1 MAQLLVPTGP
11 DSFRP
16 FVPESLAAIERHI
29 AEELARRPRVERRG
43 ADGAGGDEDDEP
55 RPNGDLE
62 AGKSLPFIYGDVPP
76 RLVSTPLEDLDSFY
90 CNQKTFIVLNRG
102 KALFR
107 FNATPALYIL
117 SPFNPL
123 RRISIRVL
131 VHSMFSVL
139 IMFTILTNCA
149 FMTLSNPPDW
159 AKNVEYTFTGIYT
172 FESLI
177 KILARGFCVGKF
189 TFLRDPWNWLDFSVI
204 LMAYV
209 TEFVDLGNVSAL
221 RTFRV
226 LRALKTISVIP
237 GLKTIVGALI
247 QSVKK
252 LSDVMIL
259 TVFCLS
265 VFALIG
271 LQLFMGNLRQKC
283 VRFPLA
289 LNDSLALN
297 GTFNWTEYMNNDSNY
312 YSLPNRRDPL
322 LCGNGTGAGLC
333 PEGYI
338 CLKVGRNPDYG
349 YTSFDSFSWAFLSL
363 FRLMTQDY
371 WENLYQQ
378 TLRAAGKPY
387 MIFFVLVIFLGSFYL
402 VNLIL
407 AVVAMA
413 YDEQNQA
420 TIEEN
425 QQKEEEFQAMLEQ
438 LKRQQEEAQVAA
450 AAAAAGPEEE
460 SGEYSERGEGGGGG
474 GGGGGG
480 RGGAAVT
487 SESSSLASKLS
498 SKSAKE
504 RRNRRKKR
512 RQREEEEERGRR
524 GTVHKSE
531 SEDSIKRS
539 SFRFSIDANRLTYE
553 KRCSSPNQSLL
564 SIRGSL
570 FSPRRNSRASLFSF
584 RGRARDAGSENDFA
598 DDEHSTLEEGP
609 CGDDSRRGSLFVPRR
624 AERRYSTASQGSVC
638 SGTVPRDRRLPANG
652 KMHCA
657 VDCNGVVSLVAGAAG
672 GLPLPPPTP
681 PTGRLLLP
689 HEVMTPPP
697 SPPPPLPRGTMT
709 MDTELKKRCSSFR
722 KASMDFLEEP
732 GARQRALSI
741 ASILTNTMEELE
753 ESRQKC
759 PPCWY
764 KFANSYLIWD
774 CHPTWLRFKEVMN
787 MVVMDPFVD
796 LAITICI
803 VLNTLFMAMEH
814 YPMTIEFNN
823 VLSVGNLVFTVIF
836 TAEMCFKIIA
846 LDPYYYFQQGWN
858 IFDSIIVSLS
868 LMELG
873 LANVEGLSVL
883 RSFRLLRVFKLA
895 KSWPTLNMLIKII
908 GNSVGAL
915 GNLTLVLAII
925 VFIFAVVGMQ
935 LFGKSYKEC
944 VCKIHVDCKLPRWHM
959 HDFFHSFLIVFR
971 VLCGEWIETMWDCME
986 VDGQSVCLIVFMMVM
1001 VIGNLVVLN
1010 LFLALLLSSFSADNL
1025 AATDED
1031 SEMNNLQIAVGRIQ
1045 RGIAFFK
1052 AAMRKFLRR
1061 ICFDGVA
1068 GRGKDQ
1074 AMPLE
1079 SKTVEEL
1086 QSNGKGNC
1094 ISSNHTAVEVITK
1107 EPSPAGEYL
1116 KEGNGRPGWGGVL
1129 GVGVGDGGDNSPMEK
1144 YPVED
1149 CDYLSFIHNPV
1160 LTVTVPIAV
1169 GESDF
1174 ENPNT
1179 EEFSS
1184 DSSDVEG
1191 STEKIDIEP
1200 RPPSSSEGSTVDIRP
1215 PGEGC
1220 ESEEMEPEE
1229 SMDPAACFTDG
1240 CVRRFQCCQV
1250 SVEEGWWKSWWTL
1263 RKTCFIIVE
1272 HNWFESFIIFMILLS
1287 SGALAFEDIYIE
1299 QRRTVKTMLEY
1310 ADKVFTYVFILEM
1323 LLKWVAYGFVKYFT
1337 NAWCWLDFLIV
1348 DVSIV
1353 SLVANALG
1361 YSELSAIKS
1370 LRTLRALRPLR
1381 ALSRFEG
1388 MRVVVN
1394 ALLGAIPSIMNVLL
1408 VCLIF
1413 WLIFS
1418 IMGVNLF
1425 AGKYYYCVNTTNDEV
1440 FPIDVVNNRSE
1451 CLALVNDSARWKNV
1465 KINFD
1470 NVGAGYLALLQ
1481 VATFKGWM
1489 DIMYAAVDSRNL
1501 EDQPEYEVNLYMYLY
1516 FVIFIIFGS
1525 FFTLNLFIGVI
1536 IDNFNQQKK
1545 KFGGQDIFMTEEQ
1558 KKYYNAMKKLGSKK
1572 PQKPIPR
1579 PTNAFQGFVF
1589 DCITKQAFDIVI
1601 MILICL
1607 NMVTMMVE
1615 TDDQGV
1621 DMDWVL
1627 YWINLVFIVLF
1638 TGECVL
1644 KMVSLRHYYFTIG
1657 WNVFDF
1663 VVVIL
1668 SIVGMFLSKV
1678 FEKYLVSPTLFRV
1691 IRLARI
1697 GRILRLIKG
1706 AKGIRTL
1713 LFALMMSLPALFN
1726 IGLLLFLVMFIYAIF
1741 GMSNFAYVKHESGIN
1756 DMFNFET
1763 FGNSMIC
1770 LFQITTSGGWDTL
1783 LAPILNKREP
1793 DCDSQL
1799 EHPGNPNKGNCGN
1812 PSVGILFFVSY
1823 VIICFLIVVNMY
1835 IAVIL
1840 ENFSVATEESA
1851 EPLSEDDFEMFYEV
1865 WERFDPDATQFIEY
1879 ARLSEF
1885 ADALDPPLRM
1895 PKPNKIQ
1902 LIGMDL
1908 PMVSGERIHC
1918 LDILFA
1924 FTKRVLGEGGE
1935 MDVLRGQ
1942 MEERFMASNPSKV
1955 SYEPITSTL
1964 RRKQEDTSA
1973 RMIQRAF
1980 RCHRVRLAMKRASKL
1995 YKEQLAVGVRDPDK
2009 DVVVFG
2015 LPEESSERSNKTEL
2029 TLSTASP
2036 PSYNS
2041 VTKSAKYEQGD
2052 SEKENMGM
2060 DSRGRRQ

>member
-1 MAQLLVPTGP
+1 M
-11 DSFRP
+11 
-16 FVPESLAAIERHI
+16 
-29 AEELARRPRVERRG
+29 
-43 ADGAGGDEDDEP
+43 
-55 RPNGDLE
+55 
-62 AGKSLPFIYGDVPP
+62 
-76 RLVSTPLEDLDSFY
+76 
-90 CNQKTFIVLNRG
+90 
-102 KALFR
+102 
-107 FNATPALYIL
+107 
-117 SPFNPL
+117 
-123 RRISIRVL
+123 
-131 VHSMFSVL
+131 L
-139 IMFTILTNCA
+139 IMCTILTNCV

-159 AKNVEYTFTGIYT
+159 TKNVEYTFTGIYT

-177 KILARGFCVGKF
+177 KILARGFCLEDF

-204 LMAYV
+204 VMAYV

-271 LQLFMGNLRQKC
+271 LQLFMGNLRNKC
-283 VRFPLA
+283 LQWPPS
-289 LNDSLALN
+289 DSAFETNTTSYFN
-297 GTFNWTEYMNNDSNY
+297 GTMDSNGIFVNITMSTFNWKDYIEDDSHFY
-312 YSLPNRRDPL
+312 VLDGQKDPL
-322 LCGNGTGAGLC
+322 LCGNGSDAGQC

-338 CLKVGRNPDYG
+338 CVKAGRNPNYG
-349 YTSFDSFSWAFLSL
+349 YTSFDTFSWAFLSL

-371 WENLYQQ
+371 WENLYQL
-378 TLRAAGKPY
+378 TLRAAGKTY

-413 YDEQNQA
+413 YEEQNQA
-420 TIEEN
+420 TLEEAE
-425 QQKEEEFQAMLEQ
+425 QKEAEFQQMLEQ
-438 LKRQQEEAQVAA
+438 LKKQQEEAQAVAA
-450 AAAAAGPEEE
+450 ASAASRDF
-460 SGEYSERGEGGGGG
+460 SGIGGLGELL
-474 GGGGGG
+474 
-480 RGGAAVT
+480 
-487 SESSSLASKLS
+487 ESSSEASKLS

-504 RRNRRKKR
+504 WRNRRKKR
-512 RQREEEEERGRR
+512 RQREHLEGSNKGEGDRFP
-524 GTVHKSE
+524 KSE
-531 SEDSIKRS
+531 SEDSVKRR
-539 SFRFSIDANRLTYE
+539 SFLFSMDGNRLTSDKKFY
-553 KRCSSPNQSLL
+553 SPHQSLL

-570 FSPRRNSRASLFSF
+570 FSPRRNSKTSIFSF
-584 RGRARDAGSENDFA
+584 RGRAKDVGSENDFA
-598 DDEHSTLEEGP
+598 DDEHSTFEDSE
-609 CGDDSRRGSLFVPRR
+609 SRRDSLFVPHRHG
-624 AERRYSTASQGSVC
+624 ERRNSNVSQGTTTETEV
-638 SGTVPRDRRLPANG
+638 RKRRL
-652 KMHCA
+652 
-657 VDCNGVVSLVAGAAG
+657 
-672 GLPLPPPTP
+672 
-681 PTGRLLLP
+681 
-689 HEVMTPPP
+689 
-697 SPPPPLPRGTMT
+697 
-709 MDTELKKRCSSFR
+709 SSYQI
-722 KASMDFLEEP
+722 SMEMLEDSS
-732 GARQRALSI
+732 GRQRAMSI

-764 KFANSYLIWD
+764 RFANVFLIWD
-774 CHPTWLRFKEVMN
+774 CCDAWLKVKHLVN
-787 MVVMDPFVD
+787 LIVMDPFVD

-814 YPMTIEFNN
+814 YPMTGQFSS
-823 VLSVGNLVFTVIF
+823 VLTVGNLVFTGIF
-836 TAEMCFKIIA
+836 TAEMVLKIIA
-846 LDPYYYFQQGWN
+846 MDPYYYFQEGWN
-858 IFDSIIVSLS
+858 IFDGIIVSLS

-944 VCKIHVDCKLPRWHM
+944 VCKISSDCQLPRWHM
-959 HDFFHSFLIVFR
+959 NDFFHSFLIVFR

-986 VDGQSVCLIVFMMVM
+986 VAGQTMCLIVFMLVM

-1010 LFLALLLSSFSADNL
+1010 LFLALLLSSFSSDNL
-1025 AATDED
+1025 AATDD
-1031 SEMNNLQIAVGRIQ
+1031 DNEMNNLQIAVGRMQ
-1045 RGIAFFK
+1045 KGIDHVKNKIRECFRKTFF
-1052 AAMRKFLRR
+1052 RKPKV
-1061 ICFDGVA
+1061 I
-1068 GRGKDQ
+1068 
-1074 AMPLE
+1074 E
-1079 SKTVEEL
+1079 IHE
-1086 QSNGKGNC
+1086 GNKIDSC
-1094 ISSNHTAVEVITK
+1094 ISNNTGIEISK
-1107 EPSPAGEYL
+1107 ELNYL
-1116 KEGNGRPGWGGVL
+1116 KDGNGTTS
-1129 GVGVGDGGDNSPMEK
+1129 GVGTGSSVEK
-1144 YPVED
+1144 YVIDEN
-1149 CDYLSFIHNPV
+1149 DYMSFINNPS

-1174 ENPNT
+1174 ENLNT

-1184 DSSDVEG
+1184 ESELEESK
-1191 STEKIDIEP
+1191 EKLNAT
-1200 RPPSSSEGSTVDIRP
+1200 SSSEGSTVDVAP
-1215 PGEGC
+1215 PREGEQA
-1220 ESEEMEPEE
+1220 EIEPEE
-1229 SMDPAACFTDG
+1229 DLKPEACFTEG
-1240 CVRRFQCCQV
+1240 CIKKFPFCQV
-1250 SVEEGWWKSWWTL
+1250 SIEEGKGKIWWNL
-1263 RKTCFIIVE
+1263 RKTCYSIVE
-1272 HNWFESFIIFMILLS
+1272 HNWFETFIVFMILLS

-1299 QRRTVKTMLEY
+1299 QRKTIKTMLEY
-1310 ADKVFTYVFILEM
+1310 ADKVFTYIFILEM
-1323 LLKWVAYGFVKYFT
+1323 LLKWVAYGFQTYFT

-1348 DVSIV
+1348 DVSLV

-1361 YSELSAIKS
+1361 YSELGAIKS

-1394 ALLGAIPSIMNVLL
+1394 ALVGAIPSIMNVLL

-1425 AGKYYYCVNTTNDEV
+1425 AGKFYHCVNTTTGNMFEV
-1440 FPIDVVNNRSE
+1440 SEVNNLSD
-1451 CLALVNDSARWKNV
+1451 CQALGKQARWKNV
-1465 KINFD
+1465 KVNFD

-1489 DIMYAAVDSRNL
+1489 DIMYAAVDSRDVKL
-1501 EDQPEYEVNLYMYLY
+1501 QPVYEENLYMYLY

-1579 PTNAFQGFVF
+1579 PANKFQGMVF
-1589 DCITKQAFDIVI
+1589 DFVTRQVFDISI

-1615 TDDQGV
+1615 TDDQSKY
-1621 DMDWVL
+1621 MTLVL
-1627 YWINLVFIVLF
+1627 SRINLVFIILF
-1638 TGECVL
+1638 TGEFVL
-1644 KMVSLRHYYFTIG
+1644 KLISLRYYYFTIG
-1657 WNVFDF
+1657 WNIFDF

-1668 SIVGMFLSKV
+1668 SIVGMFLAELI
-1678 FEKYLVSPTLFRV
+1678 EKYFVSPTLFRV

-1741 GMSNFAYVKHESGIN
+1741 GMSNFAYVKKEAGID

-1770 LFQITTSGGWDTL
+1770 LFQITTSAGWDGL
-1783 LAPILNKREP
+1783 LAPILNSAPP
-1793 DCDSQL
+1793 DCDPDTI
-1799 EHPGNPNKGNCGN
+1799 HPGSSVKGDCGN
-1812 PSVGILFFVSY
+1812 PSVGIFFFVSY
-1823 VIICFLIVVNMY
+1823 IIISFLVVVNMY

-1865 WERFDPDATQFIEY
+1865 WEKFDPDATQFIEFSK
-1879 ARLSEF
+1879 LSDF
-1885 ADALDPPLRM
+1885 AAALDPPLLIA
-1895 PKPNKIQ
+1895 KPNKVQ
-1902 LIGMDL
+1902 LIAMDL
-1908 PMVSGERIHC
+1908 PMVSGDRIHC

-1924 FTKRVLGEGGE
+1924 FTKRVLGESGE
-1935 MDVLRGQ
+1935 MDALRIQ
-1942 MEERFMASNPSKV
+1942 MEDRFMASNPSKV
-1955 SYEPITSTL
+1955 SYEPITTTL
-1964 RRKQEDTSA
+1964 KRKQEEVSA
-1973 RMIQRAF
+1973 AIIQRNF
-1980 RCHRVRLAMKRASKL
+1980 RCYLLRQRLKK
-1995 YKEQLAVGVRDPDK
+1995 V
-2009 DVVVFG
+2009 
-2015 LPEESSERSNKTEL
+2015 SSEYNKEAIKGRIDL
-2029 TLSTASP
+2029 PIKEDMIIDKLNGNSTPEKTDGSSSTTSP
-2036 PSYNS
+2036 PSYDS
-2041 VTKSAKYEQGD
+2041 VTKPDKEKFEKD
-2052 SEKENMGM
+2052 KPEKESKGKEVREN
-2060 DSRGRRQ
+2060 QK

>member
-1 MAQLLVPTGP
+1 MAATLLVPPGP
-11 DSFRP
+11 DSFRR
-16 FVPESLAAIERHI
+16 FVPESLAAIERCI
-29 AEELARRPRVERRG
+29 AEEAARRPKGERRS
-43 ADGAGGDEDDEP
+43 DDDDENGP
-55 RPNGDLE
+55 KPNSDLE
-62 AGKSLPFIYGDVPP
+62 AGKSLPFIYGDIPP
-76 RLVSTPLEDLDSFY
+76 GLVSVPLEDLDPY
-90 CNQKTFIVLNRG
+90 YQNQTTFIVLNRG
-102 KALFR
+102 KAIFR
-107 FNATPALYIL
+107 FNATPALYFL
-117 SPFNPL
+117 SAFNPL
-123 RRISIRVL
+123 RRVAIKVL
-131 VHSMFSVL
+131 VFV
-139 IMFTILTNCA
+139 IMCTILTNCA
-149 FMTLSNPPDW
+149 FMTLSNPPEW

-177 KILARGFCVGKF
+177 KILARGFCVGHF

-204 LMAYV
+204 VMAYV

-283 VRFPLA
+283 VRWPQSNGTQNYSME
-289 LNDSLALN
+289 LNLYNS
-297 GTFNWTEYMNNDSNY
+297 TFNWTEYILDD
-312 YSLPNRRDPL
+312 RKDAL
-322 LCGNGTGAGLC
+322 LCGNASDAGQC
-333 PEGYI
+333 PEGYTCI
-338 CLKVGRNPDYG
+338 KAGRNPDYG
-349 YTSFDSFSWAFLSL
+349 YTSFDTFSWAFLSL
-363 FRLMTQDY
+363 FRLMTQDF

-387 MIFFVLVIFLGSFYL
+387 MVFFVLVIFLGSFYL

-420 TIEEN
+420 TIEEA

-438 LKRQQEEAQVAA
+438 LKRQQEEAQVKIHVQTQMLD
-450 AAAAAGPEEE
+450 
-460 SGEYSERGEGGGGG
+460 YNF
-474 GGGGGG
+474 
-480 RGGAAVT
+480 
-487 SESSSLASKLS
+487 

-512 RQREEEEERGRR
+512 KQREEEEEEEKADQEKF
-524 GTVHKSE
+524 HKSE
-531 SEDSIKRS
+531 SEDSI
-539 SFRFSIDANRLTYE
+539 
-553 KRCSSPNQSLL
+553 
-564 SIRGSL
+564 
-570 FSPRRNSRASLFSF
+570 RRTGNSRASLFSF
-584 RGRARDAGSENDFA
+584 RGRARDFGSENDFA
-598 DDEHSTLEEGP
+598 DDEHSTFE
-609 CGDDSRRGSLFVPRR
+609 DSDSRRGSLFVPRR
-624 AERRYSTASQGSVC
+624 IERRNSTVSQC
-638 SGTVPRDRRLPANG
+638 SLAAPRIMLPANG
-652 KMHCA
+652 KMHCT
-657 VDCNGVVSLVAGAAG
+657 VDCNGVVSLVG
-672 GLPLPPPTP
+672 GTSVPTSP
-681 PTGRLLLP
+681 IGRLLP
-689 HEVMTPPP
+689 EVQLTLVSLTHLMQR
-697 SPPPPLPRGTMT
+697 SLNLAR
-709 MDTELKKRCSSFR
+709 KRAMSV
-722 KASMDFLEEP
+722 
-732 GARQRALSI
+732 

-764 KFANSYLIWD
+764 KFANSFLIWN
-774 CHPTWLRFKEVMN
+774 CCPMWLKVKTIVKMI
-787 MVVMDPFVD
+787 VMDPFVD

-814 YPMTIEFNN
+814 YPMTKEFND
-823 VLSVGNLVFTVIF
+823 VLSVGNLVFTGIF
-836 TAEMCFKIIA
+836 TAEMCLKVIA
-846 LDPYYYFQQGWN
+846 LDPYYYFQEGWN
-858 IFDSIIVSLS
+858 IFDGIIVSLS

-935 LFGKSYKEC
+935 LFGKSYREC
-944 VCKIHVDCKLPRWHM
+944 VCKIAEDCELPRWHM
-959 HDFFHSFLIVFR
+959 VDFFHSFLIVFR

-986 VDGQSVCLIVFMMVM
+986 VAGQTMCLIVFMLVM

-1025 AATDED
+1025 AATDDD

-1045 RGIAFFK
+1045 KGIAMIK
-1052 AAMRKFLRR
+1052 SAVRH
-1061 ICFDGVA
+1061 DG
-1068 GRGKDQ
+1068 K
-1074 AMPLE
+1074 E
-1079 SKTVEEL
+1079 
-1086 QSNGKGNC
+1086 NC
-1094 ISSNHTAVEVITK
+1094 LTNHEDCV
-1107 EPSPAGEYL
+1107 SP
-1116 KEGNGRPGWGGVL
+1116 GNGVEGHVKYGIEE
-1129 GVGVGDGGDNSPMEK
+1129 GDYM
-1144 YPVED
+1144 
-1149 CDYLSFIHNPV
+1149 SFIHNPS

-1174 ENPNT
+1174 ENLNT
-1179 EEFSS
+1179 EDFSS
-1184 DSSDVEG
+1184 DSSDKLPEDNVL
-1191 STEKIDIEP
+1191 
-1200 RPPSSSEGSTVDIRP
+1200 SSSEGSTVDIRP
-1215 PGEGC
+1215 PGEGA
-1220 ESEEMEPEE
+1220 ESVELEPEE
-1229 SMDPAACFTDG
+1229 SLDPEDCFTEG
-1240 CVRRFQCCQV
+1240 CVMRFQCCQV
-1250 SVEEGWWKSWWTL
+1250 DIEKGKWRSWWTL

-1299 QRRTVKTMLEY
+1299 QRKTIKTVLEY
-1310 ADKVFTYVFILEM
+1310 ADKVFTYIFILEM

-1348 DVSIV
+1348 DVSLV
-1353 SLVANALG
+1353 SLVATALG

-1425 AGKYYYCVNTTNDEV
+1425 AGKYYHCVNSTTDEM
-1440 FPIDVVNNRSE
+1440 FPISEVNNKSE
-1451 CLALVNDSARWKNV
+1451 CLALNESARWKNV

-1489 DIMYAAVDSRNL
+1489 DIMYAAVDSRNV
-1501 EDQPEYEVNLYMYLY
+1501 EDQPDYEVNLYMYLY

-1545 KFGGQDIFMTEEQ
+1545 KMSQDIFMTEEQ

-1579 PTNAFQGFVF
+1579 PTNKFQGLIF
-1589 DCITKQAFDIVI
+1589 DLITKQAFDIII

-1615 TDDQGV
+1615 TDDQTKE
-1621 DMDWVL
+1621 MDNIL

-1644 KMVSLRHYYFTIG
+1644 KMVSLRHYFFTVG

-1668 SIVGMFLSKV
+1668 SIVGMFLSEV
-1678 FEKYLVSPTLFRV
+1678 IEKYFVSPTLFRV

-1741 GMSNFAYVKHESGIN
+1741 GMSNFAFVKHEAGID

-1763 FGNSMIC
+1763 FGNSMLC
-1770 LFQITTSGGWDTL
+1770 LFQITTSAGWDGL

-1793 DCDSQL
+1793 DCDSET
-1799 EHPGNPNKGNCGN
+1799 EHPGNSYRGDCGN
-1812 PSVGILFFVSY
+1812 PSVGIFFFVSY
-1823 VIICFLIVVNMY
+1823 IIICFLIVVNMY

-1865 WERFDPDATQFIEY
+1865 WERFDPNATQFVEY
-1879 ARLSEF
+1879 DKLSDF
-1885 ADALDPPLRM
+1885 ADSLDPPLRI

-1902 LIGMDL
+1902 LIAMDL
-1908 PMVSGERIHC
+1908 PMVSGDRIHC

-1924 FTKRVLGEGGE
+1924 FTLRVLGEEGE
-1935 MDVLRGQ
+1935 MDALRGQ

-1955 SYEPITSTL
+1955 SYEPITTTL
-1964 RRKQEDTSA
+1964 RRKQEEMSA
-1973 RMIQRAF
+1973 IIIQRAF
-1980 RCHRVRLAMKRASKL
+1980 RHYRIRLTVKKASDMYRQRLKDGGEQPAE
-1995 YKEQLAVGVRDPDK
+1995 KEVLVICKFHENSASDK
-2009 DVVVFG
+2009 TDMT
-2015 LPEESSERSNKTEL
+2015 PSS
-2029 TLSTASP
+2029 ASP

-2041 VTKSAKYEQGD
+2041 VAKSEKDKYEKERR
-2052 SEKENMGM
+2052 EKEDNAK
-2060 DSRGRRQ
+2060 DNARGKKK

>member
-1 MAQLLVPTGP
+1 MAQALLVPPGP
-11 DSFRP
+11 ESFRY
-16 FVPESLAAIERHI
+16 FTRDSLAAIEKRS
-29 AEELARRPRVERRG
+29 AEEKAKKPKQEHT
-43 ADGAGGDEDDEP
+43 DDDDENGP
-55 RPNGDLE
+55 KPNSDLE
-62 AGKSLPFIYGDVPP
+62 AGKTLPFIYGDIPP
-76 RLVSTPLEDLDSFY
+76 GMVSEPLEDLDPY
-90 CNQKTFIVLNRG
+90 YINKKTFIVLNKG
-102 KALFR
+102 KAIFR
-107 FNATPALYIL
+107 FSATSALYIL
-117 SPFNPL
+117 TPFNPV
-123 RRISIRVL
+123 RKIAIKIL
-131 VHSMFSVL
+131 VHSLFSML
-139 IMFTILTNCA
+139 IMCTILTNCV
-149 FMTLSNPPDW
+149 FMTMSNPPDW
-159 AKNVEYTFTGIYT
+159 TKNVEYTFTGIYT

-177 KILARGFCVGKF
+177 KILARGFCLEGF

-209 TEFVDLGNVSAL
+209 TEFVNLGNVSAL

-271 LQLFMGNLRQKC
+271 LQLFMGNLRNKC
-283 VRFPLA
+283 LQWPPDNSTFEINVISYF
-289 LNDSLALN
+289 NSTMDEN
-297 GTFNWTEYMNNDSNY
+297 GTLINTTVSTFNWKDYIEDETHFYILEGQ
-312 YSLPNRRDPL
+312 RDAL
-322 LCGNGTGAGLC
+322 LCGNSSDAGQC

-338 CLKVGRNPDYG
+338 CVKAGRNPNYG
-349 YTSFDSFSWAFLSL
+349 YTSFDTFSWAFLSL
-363 FRLMTQDY
+363 FRLMTQDF
-371 WENLYQQ
+371 WENLYQL
-378 TLRAAGKPY
+378 TLRAAGKTY

-402 VNLIL
+402 INLIL

-413 YDEQNQA
+413 YEEQNQA
-420 TIEEN
+420 TMEEAE
-425 QQKEEEFQAMLEQ
+425 QKEAEFQQMLEQ
-438 LKRQQEEAQVAA
+438 LKKQQEEAQATAAVAA
-450 AAAAAGPEEE
+450 ASVASRDF
-460 SGEYSERGEGGGGG
+460 SGVGGLGELL
-474 GGGGGG
+474 
-480 RGGAAVT
+480 
-487 SESSSLASKLS
+487 ESSSEASKLS

-504 RRNRRKKR
+504 RRNRRKRR
-512 RQREEEEERGRR
+512 RQKEMSEAEDKGDIDKFP
-524 GTVHKSE
+524 KSE
-531 SEDSIKRS
+531 SEDSIRRK
-539 SFRFSIDANRLTYE
+539 SFRFSTEGSQLTYE
-553 KRCSSPNQSLL
+553 KRFTSPHQSLL

-570 FSPRRNSRASLFSF
+570 FSPRRNSKTSIFSF
-584 RGRARDAGSENDFA
+584 RGRTRDIGSENDFA
-598 DDEHSTLEEGP
+598 DDEHSTLEDNE
-609 CGDDSRRGSLFVPRR
+609 SRRDSLFVPNRHG
-624 AERRYSTASQGSVC
+624 ERRNSNIILHLQG
-638 SGTVPRDRRLPANG
+638 TTTETEIRKRRL
-652 KMHCA
+652 
-657 VDCNGVVSLVAGAAG
+657 
-672 GLPLPPPTP
+672 
-681 PTGRLLLP
+681 
-689 HEVMTPPP
+689 
-697 SPPPPLPRGTMT
+697 
-709 MDTELKKRCSSFR
+709 SSYQI
-722 KASMDFLEEP
+722 SMEMLEDSA
-732 GARQRALSI
+732 ARQRAMSI

-764 KFANSYLIWD
+764 RFANTFLIWD
-774 CHPTWLRFKEVMN
+774 CWSPWLKVKHVVN
-787 MVVMDPFVD
+787 LVVMDPFVD

-814 YPMTIEFNN
+814 YPMTEQFSS
-823 VLSVGNLVFTVIF
+823 VLSVGNLVFTGIF
-836 TAEMCFKIIA
+836 TAEMVLKIIA
-846 LDPYYYFQQGWN
+846 MDPYYYFQEGWN
-858 IFDSIIVSLS
+858 IFDGIIVSLS

-944 VCKIHVDCKLPRWHM
+944 VCKISSDCVLPRWHM

-986 VDGQSVCLIVFMMVM
+986 VAGQTMCLIVFMLVM

-1010 LFLALLLSSFSADNL
+1010 LFLALLLSSFSSDNL
-1025 AATDED
+1025 AATDD
-1031 SEMNNLQIAVGRIQ
+1031 DNEMNNLQIAVARIQ
-1045 RGIAFFK
+1045 KGIDYIKKKIQEFIQKAFVRKQK
-1052 AAMRKFLRR
+1052 A
-1061 ICFDGVA
+1061 
-1068 GRGKDQ
+1068 
-1074 AMPLE
+1074 LE
-1079 SKTVEEL
+1079 EIKALEEL
-1086 QSNGKGNC
+1086 NNKKDSC
-1094 ISSNHTAVEVITK
+1094 ISNHTAVEINK
-1107 EPSPAGEYL
+1107 DMNYL
-1116 KEGNGRPGWGGVL
+1116 KDGNGTTS
-1129 GVGVGDGGDNSPMEK
+1129 GVGTGSSVEK
-1144 YPVED
+1144 YVVDES
-1149 CDYLSFIHNPV
+1149 DYMSFINNPG

-1174 ENPNT
+1174 ENLNT

-1184 DSSDVEG
+1184 ESDMEE
-1191 STEKIDIEP
+1191 SKQKLNAS
-1200 RPPSSSEGSTVDIRP
+1200 SSSEGSTVDIAP
-1215 PGEGC
+1215 PGEG
-1220 ESEEMEPEE
+1220 EQAEIEPEE
-1229 SMDPAACFTDG
+1229 ALEPEACFTEG
-1240 CVRRFQCCQV
+1240 CVKKFPCCQV
-1250 SVEEGWWKSWWTL
+1250 SIEDGKGKIWWNL
-1263 RKTCFIIVE
+1263 RKTCYSIVE
-1272 HNWFESFIIFMILLS
+1272 HNWFETFIVFMILLS

-1299 QRRTVKTMLEY
+1299 QRKTIKTMLEY
-1310 ADKVFTYVFILEM
+1310 ADKVFTYIFILEM
-1323 LLKWVAYGFVKYFT
+1323 LLKWVAYGFQIYFT

-1348 DVSIV
+1348 DVSLV
-1353 SLVANALG
+1353 SLIANALG
-1361 YSELSAIKS
+1361 YSELGAIKS

-1394 ALLGAIPSIMNVLL
+1394 ALVGAIPSIMNVLL

-1425 AGKYYYCVNTTNDEV
+1425 AGKFYHCVNTTTGEM
-1440 FPIDVVNNRSE
+1440 FDVSDVNNYTQCE
-1451 CLALVNDSARWKNV
+1451 ELIKNNQSARWKNV
-1465 KINFD
+1465 KVNFD

-1489 DIMYAAVDSRNL
+1489 DIMYAAVDSRDVK
-1501 EDQPEYEVNLYMYLY
+1501 DQPKYEDNLYMYLY

-1579 PTNAFQGFVF
+1579 PVNKFQGMVF
-1589 DCITKQAFDIVI
+1589 DFVTKQVFDISI

-1615 TDDQGV
+1615 TDDQSKE
-1621 DMDWVL
+1621 METIL
-1627 YWINLVFIVLF
+1627 SRINLVFIILF
-1638 TGECVL
+1638 TGEFVL
-1644 KMVSLRHYYFTIG
+1644 KLISLRHYYFTIG
-1657 WNVFDF
+1657 WNIFDF

-1668 SIVGMFLSKV
+1668 SIVGMFLAEMI
-1678 FEKYLVSPTLFRV
+1678 EKYFVSPTLFRV

-1741 GMSNFAYVKHESGIN
+1741 GMSNFAYVKREVGID

-1770 LFQITTSGGWDTL
+1770 LFQITTSAGWDGL
-1783 LAPILNKREP
+1783 LAPILNSGEP
-1793 DCDSQL
+1793 DCDPHKD
-1799 EHPGNPNKGNCGN
+1799 HPGSSVKGDCGN
-1812 PSVGILFFVSY
+1812 PSVGIFFFVSY
-1823 VIICFLIVVNMY
+1823 IIISFLVVVNMY

-1865 WERFDPDATQFIEY
+1865 WEKFDPDATQFIEY
-1879 ARLSEF
+1879 SKLSDF
-1885 ADALDPPLRM
+1885 AASLDPPLLIA
-1895 PKPNKIQ
+1895 KPNKVQ
-1902 LIGMDL
+1902 LIAMDL
-1908 PMVSGERIHC
+1908 PMVSGDRIHC

-1924 FTKRVLGEGGE
+1924 FTKRVLGESGE
-1935 MDVLRGQ
+1935 MDALRIQ
-1942 MEERFMASNPSKV
+1942 MEDRFMAANPSKV
-1955 SYEPITSTL
+1955 SYEPITTTL
-1964 RRKQEDTSA
+1964 KRKQEEVSA
-1973 RMIQRAF
+1973 LIIQRAY
-1980 RCHRVRLAMKRASKL
+1980 RRYLLKL
-1995 YKEQLAVGVRDPDK
+1995 KVKKVSSIYNKNKNKEGDGLVIKETIIDK
-2009 DVVVFG
+2009 LNG
-2015 LPEESSERSNKTEL
+2015 NSTPEKTDESS
-2029 TLSTASP
+2029 STTSP
-2036 PSYNS
+2036 PSYDS
-2041 VTKSAKYEQGD
+2041 VTKPDKEKYEKD
-2052 SEKENMGM
+2052 KAEKNYKGKDVRENKK
-2060 DSRGRRQ
+2060 

>member
-1 MAQLLVPTGP
+1 MAQLLVPPGP

-16 FVPESLAAIERHI
+16 FVPESLAAIERRI
-29 AEELARRPRVERRG
+29 AEEEARRPRVDRRS
-43 ADGAGGDEDDEP
+43 DSDDENGP
-55 RPNGDLE
+55 KPNSDLE
-62 AGKSLPFIYGDVPP
+62 AGKSLPFIYGDIPP
-76 RLVSTPLEDLDSFY
+76 KLVSTPLEDMDPFY
-90 CNQKTFIVLNRG
+90 SNQKTFIVLNRG
-102 KALFR
+102 KAIFR

-117 SPFNPL
+117 NPFNPL
-123 RRISIRVL
+123 RRVAIRVL
-131 VHSMFSVL
+131 VHSLFSML

-149 FMTLSNPPDW
+149 FMTLSNPPEW

-283 VRFPLA
+283 VRVMLNSTI
-289 LNDSLALN
+289 NDSAISDDTMFSNYSLMELN
-297 GTFNWTEYMNNDSNY
+297 TTFVQNVTGVNWTEYINDESNHY
-312 YSLPNRRDPL
+312 YLPGHRDAL
-322 LCGNGTGAGLC
+322 LCGNGSGAGLC
-333 PEGYI
+333 PEGFV
-338 CLKVGRNPDYG
+338 CMKAGRNPNYG
-349 YTSFDSFSWAFLSL
+349 YTSFDTFSWAFLSL

-420 TIEEN
+420 TIEEA

-450 AAAAAGPEEE
+450 AAATE
-460 SGEYSERGEGGGGG
+460 SGEYS
-474 GGGGGG
+474 G
-480 RGGAAVT
+480 RGGPT
-487 SESSSLASKLS
+487 SESSSGTSKLS

-512 RQREEEEERGRR
+512 KQREEEEERGARDKF
-524 GTVHKSE
+524 HKSE

-539 SFRFSIDANRLTYE
+539 SFRFSIDANRLSYE

-564 SIRGSL
+564 SIRGPL

-584 RGRARDAGSENDFA
+584 RGRARDMGSENDFA
-598 DDEHSTLEEGP
+598 DDEHSTFEES
-609 CGDDSRRGSLFVPRR
+609 DSRRGSLFLPRR
-624 AERRYSTASQGSVC
+624 LERRCSAVSQTSLGA
-638 SGTVPRDRRLPANG
+638 PRIMLPANG
-652 KMHCA
+652 KMHCT
-657 VDCNGVVSLVAGAAG
+657 VDCNGVVSLVG
-672 GLPLPPPTP
+672 GTSV
-681 PTGRLLLP
+681 T
-689 HEVMTPPP
+689 T
-697 SPPPPLPRGTMT
+697 SPGTT
-709 MDTELKKRCSSFR
+709 TDTELKKRRSGFHQP
-722 KASMDFLEEP
+722 SMDYLDEP
-732 GARQRALSI
+732 GGRPRAMSV

-764 KFANSYLIWD
+764 RFANTCLIWD
-774 CHPTWLRFKEVMN
+774 CCPQWLKIKEIVN
-787 MVVMDPFVD
+787 MIVMDPFVD

-803 VLNTLFMAMEH
+803 VLNTLFMAMEY
-814 YPMTIEFNN
+814 YPMTKEFDN
-823 VLSVGNLVFTVIF
+823 VLSVGNLVFTGIF
-836 TAEMCFKIIA
+836 TAEMCFKIVA
-846 LDPYYYFQQGWN
+846 LDPYYYFQEGWN
-858 IFDSIIVSLS
+858 IFDGIIVSLS

-944 VCKIHVDCKLPRWHM
+944 VCKISDDCQLPRWHM

-986 VDGQSVCLIVFMMVM
+986 VAGQSMCLIVFMMVM

-1025 AATDED
+1025 AATDDD

-1045 RGIAFFK
+1045 RGIAFIK
-1052 AAMRKFLRR
+1052 SAVRQFLRSL
-1061 ICFDGVA
+1061 CFDGS
-1068 GRGKDQ
+1068 GKGSGL
-1074 AMPLE
+1074 AEE
-1079 SKTVEEL
+1079 SKPLDEL
-1086 QSNGKGNC
+1086 HSNGKGNC
-1094 ISSNHTAVEVITK
+1094 ISNHTAVEITK
-1107 EPSPAGEYL
+1107 DPSGVYMT
-1116 KEGNGRPGWGGVL
+1116 EGNGRPGGGLVV
-1129 GVGVGDGGDNSPMEK
+1129 GVGVGGDTTGNYPME
-1144 YPVED
+1144 E
-1149 CDYLSFIHNPV
+1149 CDYMSFIHNPS

-1174 ENPNT
+1174 ENANT
-1179 EEFSS
+1179 EDFSS

-1191 STEKIDIEP
+1191 SKEKLDVEP
-1200 RPPSSSEGSTVDIRP
+1200 QHLSSSEGSTVDIRP
-1215 PGEGC
+1215 PGDGVDSVEL
-1220 ESEEMEPEE
+1220 EPEE
-1229 SMDPAACFTDG
+1229 SLDPEACFTEG
-1240 CVRRFQCCQV
+1240 CVSRFQCCQID
-1250 SVEEGWWKSWWTL
+1250 EEGGHYKSWWTL

-1299 QRRTVKTMLEY
+1299 QRRNIKTVLEY

-1348 DVSIV
+1348 DVSLV

-1361 YSELSAIKS
+1361 YSELTAIKS

-1394 ALLGAIPSIMNVLL
+1394 ALLGAIPSIINVLL

-1425 AGKYYYCVNTTNDEV
+1425 AGKYYHCVNTTTDENI
-1440 FPIDVVNNRSE
+1440 PSSVVNNKSD
-1451 CLALVNDSARWKNV
+1451 CLNLANDSARWRNV

-1501 EDQPEYEVNLYMYLY
+1501 EEQPEYEVNLYMYLY

-1579 PTNAFQGFVF
+1579 PANPFQGFVF
-1589 DCITKQAFDIVI
+1589 DIITKQAFDIVI

-1615 TDDQGV
+1615 TDDQTP
-1621 DMDWVL
+1621 DMDKIL

-1638 TGECVL
+1638 TGECVM
-1644 KMVSLRHYYFTIG
+1644 KMISLRHYYFTIG
-1657 WNVFDF
+1657 WNIFDF

-1678 FEKYLVSPTLFRV
+1678 IEKYFVSPTLFRV

-1741 GMSNFAYVKHESGIN
+1741 GMSNFAYVKRESGI
-1756 DMFNFET
+1756 DDLFNFET

-1770 LFQITTSGGWDTL
+1770 LFQITTSAGWDTL

-1793 DCDSQL
+1793 DCDSQM
-1799 EHPGNPNKGNCGN
+1799 EHPGNYYKGNCGN
-1812 PSVGILFFVSY
+1812 PAVGIFFFVSY
-1823 VIICFLIVVNMY
+1823 IIICFLIVVNMY

-1865 WERFDPDATQFIEY
+1865 WERFDPDATQFMEY
-1879 ARLSEF
+1879 SKLSDF

-1895 PKPNKIQ
+1895 PKPNMIQ
-1902 LIGMDL
+1902 LISMDL

-1955 SYEPITSTL
+1955 SYEPITTTL
-1964 RRKQEDTSA
+1964 RRKQEDMSA
-1973 RMIQRAF
+1973 IIIQRAF
-1980 RCHRVRLAMKRASKL
+1980 RRYMIRLAMKKASAL
-1995 YKEQLAVGVRDPDK
+1995 YKEQLKEGIRDPDK
-2009 DVVVFG
+2009 DVMVISKFN
-2015 LPEESSERSNKTEL
+2015 EISTSDKTDM
-2029 TLSTASP
+2029 TPSTASP

-2041 VTKSAKYEQGD
+2041 VTKSDKDKY
-2052 SEKENMGM
+2052 EKENREKENKGK
-2060 DSRGRRQ
+2060 DLKDRKK

>member
-1 MAQLLVPTGP
+1 MAQALLVPPGP
-11 DSFRP
+11 ESFRY
-16 FVPESLAAIERHI
+16 FTRDSLAAIEKRS
-29 AEELARRPRVERRG
+29 AEEKAKKTKQEHT
-43 ADGAGGDEDDEP
+43 DDDDENGP
-55 RPNGDLE
+55 KPNSDLE
-62 AGKSLPFIYGDVPP
+62 AGKTLPFIYGDIPP
-76 RLVSTPLEDLDSFY
+76 GMVSEPLEDLDPY
-90 CNQKTFIVLNRG
+90 YINKKTFIVLNKG
-102 KALFR
+102 KAIFR
-107 FNATPALYIL
+107 FSATSALYIL
-117 SPFNPL
+117 TPFNP
-123 RRISIRVL
+123 IRKIAIKIL
-131 VHSMFSVL
+131 VHSYPFFL
-139 IMFTILTNCA
+139 IMLIMCTILTNCV
-149 FMTLSNPPDW
+149 FMTMSNPPDW
-159 AKNVEYTFTGIYT
+159 TKNVEYTFTGIYT

-177 KILARGFCVGKF
+177 KILARGFCLEGF

-271 LQLFMGNLRQKC
+271 LQLFMGNLRNKC
-283 VRFPLA
+283 LQWPPDNSTFETTVISYF
-289 LNDSLALN
+289 NSTVDEN
-297 GTFNWTEYMNNDSNY
+297 GTFVNMTVSTFNWKDYIEDETHFYILEGQ
-312 YSLPNRRDPL
+312 RDAL
-322 LCGNGTGAGLC
+322 LCGNSSDAGQC

-338 CLKVGRNPDYG
+338 CVKAGRNPNYG
-349 YTSFDSFSWAFLSL
+349 YTSFDTFSWAFLSL
-363 FRLMTQDY
+363 FRLMTQDF
-371 WENLYQQ
+371 WENLYQL
-378 TLRAAGKPY
+378 TLRAAGKTY

-402 VNLIL
+402 INLIL

-413 YDEQNQA
+413 YEEQNQA
-420 TIEEN
+420 TLEEAE
-425 QQKEEEFQAMLEQ
+425 QKEAEFQQMLEQ
-438 LKRQQEEAQVAA
+438 LKKQQEEAQATAAVAA
-450 AAAAAGPEEE
+450 ASVASRDF
-460 SGEYSERGEGGGGG
+460 SGVGGLGELL
-474 GGGGGG
+474 
-480 RGGAAVT
+480 
-487 SESSSLASKLS
+487 ESSSEASKLS

-512 RQREEEEERGRR
+512 RQKEMSEVEDKGDIDNFP
-524 GTVHKSE
+524 KSE
-531 SEDSIKRS
+531 SEDSIRRK
-539 SFRFSIDANRLTYE
+539 SFRFSTEGSQLTYD
-553 KRCSSPNQSLL
+553 KRFTSPHQSLL

-570 FSPRRNSRASLFSF
+570 FSPRRNSKTSIFSF
-584 RGRARDAGSENDFA
+584 RGRAKDIGSENDFA
-598 DDEHSTLEEGP
+598 DDEHSTLEDNE
-609 CGDDSRRGSLFVPRR
+609 SRRDSLFVPNRQG
-624 AERRYSTASQGSVC
+624 ERRNSNVSQASVS
-638 SGTVPRDRRLPANG
+638 SRMVPALPVNG
-652 KMHCA
+652 KMHST
-657 VDCNGVVSLVAGAAG
+657 VDCNGVVSLVG
-672 GLPLPPPTP
+672 GPSTLTS
-681 PTGRLLLP
+681 PTGQLIPEGTTTETEIRKRRL
-689 HEVMTPPP
+689 
-697 SPPPPLPRGTMT
+697 
-709 MDTELKKRCSSFR
+709 SSYQI
-722 KASMDFLEEP
+722 SMEMLEDSA
-732 GARQRALSI
+732 ARQRAMSI

-764 KFANSYLIWD
+764 RFANTFLIWD
-774 CHPTWLRFKEVMN
+774 CWSPWLKVKHVVN
-787 MVVMDPFVD
+787 LVVMDPFVD

-814 YPMTIEFNN
+814 YPMTEQFSS
-823 VLSVGNLVFTVIF
+823 VLSVGNLVFTGIF
-836 TAEMCFKIIA
+836 TAEMVLKIIA
-846 LDPYYYFQQGWN
+846 MDPYYYFQEGWN
-858 IFDSIIVSLS
+858 IFDGIIVSLS

-944 VCKIHVDCKLPRWHM
+944 VCKISSDCVLPRWHM

-986 VDGQSVCLIVFMMVM
+986 VAGQTMCLIVFMLVM

-1010 LFLALLLSSFSADNL
+1010 LFLALLLSSFSSDNL
-1025 AATDED
+1025 AATDD
-1031 SEMNNLQIAVGRIQ
+1031 DNEMNNLQIAVARIQ
-1045 RGIAFFK
+1045 KGIDYVKKKIQEFIQKAFVRKQKDLEEIK
-1052 AAMRKFLRR
+1052 AL
-1061 ICFDGVA
+1061 
-1068 GRGKDQ
+1068 
-1074 AMPLE
+1074 
-1079 SKTVEEL
+1079 EEL
-1086 QSNGKGNC
+1086 NNKKDSC
-1094 ISSNHTAVEVITK
+1094 ISNHTVVEINK
-1107 EPSPAGEYL
+1107 DLNYL
-1116 KEGNGRPGWGGVL
+1116 KDGNGTTS
-1129 GVGVGDGGDNSPMEK
+1129 GVGTGSSVEK
-1144 YPVED
+1144 YIIDEN
-1149 CDYLSFIHNPV
+1149 DYMSFINNPG

-1174 ENPNT
+1174 ENLNT

-1184 DSSDVEG
+1184 ESDMEE
-1191 STEKIDIEP
+1191 SKQKLNAS
-1200 RPPSSSEGSTVDIRP
+1200 SSSEGSTVDIAP
-1215 PGEGC
+1215 PGEGEQAEI
-1220 ESEEMEPEE
+1220 ESEEALEPE
-1229 SMDPAACFTDG
+1229 ACFTEG
-1240 CVRRFQCCQV
+1240 CCVQKFPCCQV
-1250 SVEEGWWKSWWTL
+1250 SIEDGKGKIWWNL
-1263 RKTCFIIVE
+1263 RKTCYSIVE
-1272 HNWFESFIIFMILLS
+1272 HNWFETFIVFMILLS

-1299 QRRTVKTMLEY
+1299 QRKTIKTMLEY
-1310 ADKVFTYVFILEM
+1310 ADKVFTYIFILEM
-1323 LLKWVAYGFVKYFT
+1323 LLKWVAYGFQIYFT

-1348 DVSIV
+1348 DVSLV
-1353 SLVANALG
+1353 SLIANALG
-1361 YSELSAIKS
+1361 YSELGAIKS

-1394 ALLGAIPSIMNVLL
+1394 ALVGAIPSIMNVLL

-1425 AGKYYYCVNTTNDEV
+1425 AGKFYHCVNTTTGEM
-1440 FPIDVVNNRSE
+1440 FDVSDVNNYTQCE
-1451 CLALVNDSARWKNV
+1451 ELIKNNQSARWKNV
-1465 KINFD
+1465 KVNFD

-1489 DIMYAAVDSRNL
+1489 DIMYAAVDSRNV
-1501 EDQPEYEVNLYMYLY
+1501 EDQPKYEDNLYMYLY

-1545 KFGGQDIFMTEEQ
+1545 KISQDIFMTEEQ

-1579 PTNAFQGFVF
+1579 PVNKFQGMVF
-1589 DCITKQAFDIVI
+1589 DFVTKQVFDIGI

-1615 TDDQGV
+1615 TDDQSKE
-1621 DMDWVL
+1621 METIL
-1627 YWINLVFIVLF
+1627 SRINLVFIILF
-1638 TGECVL
+1638 TGEFVL
-1644 KMVSLRHYYFTIG
+1644 KLISLRHYYFTIG
-1657 WNVFDF
+1657 WNIFDF

-1668 SIVGMFLSKV
+1668 SIVGMFLAEMI
-1678 FEKYLVSPTLFRV
+1678 EKYFVSPTLFRV

-1741 GMSNFAYVKHESGIN
+1741 GMSNFAYVKREVGID

-1770 LFQITTSGGWDTL
+1770 LFQITTSAGWDGL
-1783 LAPILNKREP
+1783 LAPILNSGEP
-1793 DCDSQL
+1793 DCDPHKD
-1799 EHPGNPNKGNCGN
+1799 HPGSSVKGDCGN
-1812 PSVGILFFVSY
+1812 PSVGIFFFVSY
-1823 VIICFLIVVNMY
+1823 IIISFLVVVNMY

-1865 WERFDPDATQFIEY
+1865 WEKFDPDATQFIEY
-1879 ARLSEF
+1879 SKLSDF
-1885 ADALDPPLRM
+1885 AASLDPPLLLA
-1895 PKPNKIQ
+1895 KPNKVQ
-1902 LIGMDL
+1902 LIAMDL
-1908 PMVSGERIHC
+1908 PMVSGDRIHC

-1924 FTKRVLGEGGE
+1924 FTKRVLGESGE
-1935 MDVLRGQ
+1935 MDALRIQ
-1942 MEERFMASNPSKV
+1942 MEDRFMAANPSKV
-1955 SYEPITSTL
+1955 SYEPITTTL
-1964 RRKQEDTSA
+1964 KRKQEEVSA
-1973 RMIQRAF
+1973 VIIQRAY
-1980 RCHRVRLAMKRASKL
+1980 RRHLLRQKVKKVSSIYNRNKNKEGDGPVIKEIIIDKL
-1995 YKEQLAVGVRDPDK
+1995 NGNST
-2009 DVVVFG
+2009 
-2015 LPEESSERSNKTEL
+2015 PEKTDESS
-2029 TLSTASP
+2029 STTSP
-2036 PSYNS
+2036 PSYDS
-2041 VTKSAKYEQGD
+2041 VTKPDKEKYEKD
-2052 SEKENMGM
+2052 KAEKNYKSKDVRENKK
-2060 DSRGRRQ
+2060 

>member
-1 MAQLLVPTGP
+1 MAQPLLAPPGP
-11 DSFRP
+11 DSLRLFTR
-16 FVPESLAAIERHI
+16 ESLAAIERCI
-29 AEELARRPRVERRG
+29 AEKNAKRPKERHV
-43 ADGAGGDEDDEP
+43 DDDENGP
-55 RPNGDLE
+55 KPNRDLE
-62 AGKSLPFIYGDVPP
+62 AGKSLPFIYGDIP
-76 RLVSTPLEDLDSFY
+76 RGMVSEPMEDLDPFY
-90 CNQKTFIVLNRG
+90 STQKTFIVLNRG
-102 KALFR
+102 KAIFR
-107 FNATPALYIL
+107 FSATPALYIL
-117 SPFNPL
+117 SPFSPL
-123 RRISIRVL
+123 RKVAITIL
-131 VHSMFSVL
+131 VHSLFSML
-139 IMFTILTNCA
+139 IMCTIMTNCV
-149 FMTLSNPPDW
+149 FMTMDNPPDW

-177 KILARGFCVGKF
+177 KILARGFCIDRF

-209 TEFVDLGNVSAL
+209 TEFVNLGNVSAL

-271 LQLFMGNLRQKC
+271 LQLFMGNLKHKC
-283 VRFPLA
+283 VQWPPPDSYFSASNSSLY
-289 LNDSLALN
+289 LNDTLAN
-297 GTFNWTEYMNNDSNY
+297 ETDFNYDTYIEDETNY
-312 YSLPNRRDPL
+312 YFLEEAKDAL
-322 LCGNGTGAGLC
+322 LCGNGSDAGQC
-333 PEGYI
+333 PEGYM
-338 CLKVGRNPDYG
+338 CLKAGRNPNYG
-349 YTSFDSFSWAFLSL
+349 YTSFDTFSWAFLSL
-363 FRLMTQDY
+363 FRLMTQDF

-378 TLRAAGKPY
+378 TLRAAGKTY

-420 TIEEN
+420 TLEEAVE
-425 QQKEEEFQAMLEQ
+425 KEAKFQMMLEQ
-438 LKRQQEEAQVAA
+438 LKKHQEEAQAA
-450 AAAAAGPEEE
+450 AAAAAEAGD
-460 SGEYSERGEGGGGG
+460 GN
-474 GGGGGG
+474 G
-480 RGGAAVT
+480 RIGLCEM
-487 SESSSLASKLS
+487 SQSSSDTSKLS

-512 RQREEEEERGRR
+512 KQTEQEAEEKDNDERI
-524 GTVHKSE
+524 HKSE
-531 SEDSIKRS
+531 SEDNGRRGNG
-539 SFRFSIDANRLTYE
+539 FRFSIDRNCLSYE
-553 KRCSSPNQSLL
+553 KRNSSPHQSLL
-564 SIRGSL
+564 SIRGSI
-570 FSPRRNSRASLFSF
+570 FSPRRNSRSSIFSF
-584 RGRARDAGSENDFA
+584 KGRTKDIGSENDFA
-598 DDEHSTLEEGP
+598 DDEHSTFEDNE
-609 CGDDSRRGSLFVPRR
+609 SRRGSLFIPRR
-624 AERRYSTASQGSVC
+624 HGERRSSNISQTSR
-638 SGTVPRDRRLPANG
+638 SSRILPVLPVNG
-652 KMHCA
+652 KMHST
-657 VDCNGVVSLVAGAAG
+657 VDCNGVVSLAG
-672 GLPLPPPTP
+672 GPSTPTSP
-681 PTGRLLLP
+681 IGRLLP
-689 HEVMTPPP
+689 E
-697 SPPPPLPRGTMT
+697 GTN
-709 MDTELKKRCSSFR
+709 TETDLKKRRTGSHQI
-722 KASMDFLEEP
+722 SMDFLEDP
-732 GARQRALSI
+732 MQRQRALSV

-764 KFANSYLIWD
+764 KFANTYLIWD
-774 CHPTWLRFKEVMN
+774 CHPHWLKIKEIVHLI
-787 MVVMDPFVD
+787 VMDPFVD

-814 YPMTIEFNN
+814 YPMTGRFEN
-823 VLSVGNLVFTVIF
+823 VLTYGNLVFTGIF
-836 TAEMCFKIIA
+836 TGEMIFKIIA
-846 LDPYYYFQQGWN
+846 LDPYYYFQEGWN
-858 IFDSIIVSLS
+858 IFDGIIVSLS

-873 LANVEGLSVL
+873 LSNVEGLSVL

-944 VCKIHVDCKLPRWHM
+944 VCKIDKNCKLPRWHM
-959 HDFFHSFLIVFR
+959 KDFFHSFLIVFR

-986 VDGQSVCLIVFMMVM
+986 VAGPSMCLVVFMMVM

-1025 AATDED
+1025 AATDDD
-1031 SEMNNLQIAVGRIQ
+1031 SEMNNLQIAMGRIQ
-1045 RGIAFFK
+1045 RGIDYVKRNVRQVFHTVFIR
-1052 AAMRKFLRR
+1052 RKVTEDIKPL
-1061 ICFDGVA
+1061 DDLHNQ
-1068 GRGKDQ
+1068 KDVYITDHT
-1074 AMPLE
+1074 
-1079 SKTVEEL
+1079 TVE
-1086 QSNGKGNC
+1086 
-1094 ISSNHTAVEVITK
+1094 ITK
-1107 EPSPAGEYL
+1107 EVDYH
-1116 KEGNGRPGWGGVL
+1116 KDGNCTTSGIGSS
-1129 GVGVGDGGDNSPMEK
+1129 VGK
-1144 YPVED
+1144 YNADES
-1149 CDYLSFIHNPV
+1149 DYMSFIHNPS
-1160 LTVTVPIAV
+1160 LTVTVPIAA

-1174 ENPNT
+1174 ENLNT
-1179 EEFSS
+1179 EDFTSES
-1184 DSSDVEG
+1184 DMEG
-1191 STEKIDIEP
+1191 SKEKLTES
-1200 RPPSSSEGSTVDIRP
+1200 SSSEGSTVDRDP
-1215 PGEGC
+1215 PGEG
-1220 ESEEMEPEE
+1220 ELPEEIPEE
-1229 SMDPAACFTDG
+1229 SMEPEACFTEG
-1240 CVRRFQCCQV
+1240 CVQKFRYCYV
-1250 SVEEGWWKSWWTL
+1250 NIEEGKGKSWWNL
-1263 RKTCFIIVE
+1263 RKTCYKIVE
-1272 HNWFESFIIFMILLS
+1272 HNWFETFIIFMILLS

-1299 QRRTVKTMLEY
+1299 QRRTIKTMLEF
-1310 ADKVFTYVFILEM
+1310 ADKIFTYIFILEM

-1348 DVSIV
+1348 DVSLV

-1361 YSELSAIKS
+1361 YSDLGAIKS

-1425 AGKYYYCVNTTNDEV
+1425 AGKYYRCINITDGKIL
-1440 FPIDVVNNRSE
+1440 PISIINNKSQ
-1451 CLALVNDSARWKNV
+1451 CLNNNETARWKNV

-1489 DIMYAAVDSRNL
+1489 DIMYAAVDSRAVK
-1501 EDQPEYEVNLYMYLY
+1501 EQPDYECNLYMYFY

-1579 PTNAFQGFVF
+1579 PLNKIQGMVF
-1589 DCITKQAFDIVI
+1589 DFVTQQVFDITI

-1615 TDDQGV
+1615 TEDQSIKMDDV
-1621 DMDWVL
+1621 LHWV
-1627 YWINLVFIVLF
+1627 NMVFIVLF
-1638 TGECVL
+1638 TSECVL
-1644 KMVSLRHYYFTIG
+1644 KLIALRYYYFTIG
-1657 WNVFDF
+1657 WNTFDF

-1668 SIVGMFLSKV
+1668 SIVGMFLAEII
-1678 FEKYLVSPTLFRV
+1678 EKYFVSPTLFRV

-1741 GMSNFAYVKHESGIN
+1741 GMSNFAYVRKESGID

-1770 LFQITTSGGWDTL
+1770 LFQVTTSAGWDGL
-1783 LAPILNKREP
+1783 LAPILNSGPP
-1793 DCDSQL
+1793 DCNPTKDN
-1799 EHPGNPNKGNCGN
+1799 PGSPNKGDCGN
-1812 PSVGILFFVSY
+1812 PPVAILFFVSY
-1823 VIICFLIVVNMY
+1823 IIISFLIVINMY
-1835 IAVIL
+1835 IAIIL

-1865 WERFDPDATQFIEY
+1865 WEKFDSDATQFMEY
-1879 ARLSEF
+1879 GRLHDF
-1885 ADALDPPLRM
+1885 ADALEPPLRVA
-1895 PKPNKIQ
+1895 KPNRIQ
-1902 LIGMDL
+1902 LIAMDL
-1908 PMVSGERIHC
+1908 PMVSGDRIHC

-1935 MDVLRGQ
+1935 MDALRQQ
-1942 MEERFMASNPSKV
+1942 MEERFMASNPSKI
-1955 SYEPITSTL
+1955 SYEPITTTL
-1964 RRKQEDTSA
+1964 RRKQEHVSA
-1973 RMIQRAF
+1973 TIIQRAF
-1980 RCHRVRLAMKRASKL
+1980 RRYLIRRTLKQASFMF
-1995 YKEQLAVGVRDPDK
+1995 KEKGKTSELLPGKEEMVIDK
-2009 DVVVFG
+2009 FNEISTTD
-2015 LPEESSERSNKTEL
+2015 KTDM
-2029 TLSTASP
+2029 TPSTTSP
-2036 PSYNS
+2036 PSYDS
-2041 VTKSAKYEQGD
+2041 VTKPEKARE
-2052 SEKENMGM
+2052 EKEKE
-2060 DSRGRRQ
+2060 DRGKDVRAYKK

>member
-1 MAQLLVPTGP
+1 MAAQLLVPPGP

-16 FVPESLAAIERHI
+16 FLPESLAAIERRI
-29 AEELARRPRVERRG
+29 AEEAAQRPKGERRP
-43 ADGAGGDEDDEP
+43 DDDDENGP
-55 RPNGDLE
+55 KPNSDLE
-62 AGKSLPFIYGDVPP
+62 AGKSLPFIYGDLPSEF
-76 RLVSTPLEDLDSFY
+76 VSVPLEDLDTYYS
-90 CNQKTFIVLNRG
+90 NQKTFIVLNRG
-102 KALFR
+102 KAIFR

-123 RRISIRVL
+123 RRISIKVL
-131 VHSMFSVL
+131 VFV
-139 IMFTILTNCA
+139 IMCTILTNCT

-189 TFLRDPWNWLDFSVI
+189 TFLRDPWNWLDFTYSYLCSCI
-204 LMAYV
+204 DHSHIMFELMCASGV
-209 TEFVDLGNVSAL
+209 FLTTVACS
-221 RTFRV
+221 
-226 LRALKTISVIP
+226 S

-283 VRFPLA
+283 VKMPEVNVTENLTA
-289 LNDSLALN
+289 TLNYSTGLELHS
-297 GTFNWTEYMNNDSNY
+297 TFNWTEYISDERNY
-312 YSLPNRRDPL
+312 YFLPGRRDPL
-322 LCGNGTGAGLC
+322 LCGNSSDAGQC
-333 PEGYI
+333 PEGFMCI
-338 CLKVGRNPDYG
+338 KAGRNPDYG
-349 YTSFDSFSWAFLSL
+349 YTSFDTFSWAFLSL
-363 FRLMTQDY
+363 FRLMTQDF

-420 TIEEN
+420 TIEEA

-438 LKRQQEEAQVAA
+438 LKRQQEEAQVANTHRHTHTSM
-450 AAAAAGPEEE
+450 G
-460 SGEYSERGEGGGGG
+460 GLSE
-474 GGGGGG
+474 
-480 RGGAAVT
+480 
-487 SESSSLASKLS
+487 ESSSGGSRLS

-512 RQREEEEERGRR
+512 KQREEEEKANQEKF
-524 GTVHKSE
+524 HKSA
-531 SEDSIKRS
+531 SEDSIRRPG
-539 SFRFSIDANRLTYE
+539 FRFSIDANRLSYE
-553 KRCSSPNQSLL
+553 KKCSTPNQSLL

-584 RGRARDAGSENDFA
+584 RGRARDFGSENDFA
-598 DDEHSTLEEGP
+598 DDEHSTFE
-609 CGDDSRRGSLFVPRR
+609 DSDSRRGSLFVPRCV
-624 AERRYSTASQGSVC
+624 ERRSSTVSHC
-638 SGTVPRDRRLPANG
+638 SLAPRIMLPANG
-652 KMHCA
+652 KMHCT
-657 VDCNGVVSLVAGAAG
+657 VDCNGVVSLVG
-672 GLPLPPPTP
+672 GTSVPTSP
-681 PTGRLLLP
+681 IGRLLP
-689 HEVMTPPP
+689 EV
-697 SPPPPLPRGTMT
+697 SGTT
-709 MDTELKKRCSSFR
+709 TESEARKKRSGSHQPSDYLDETVAR
-722 KASMDFLEEP
+722 K
-732 GARQRALSI
+732 RALSV

-764 KFANSYLIWD
+764 KFANSFLIWD
-774 CHPTWLRFKEVMN
+774 CCPAWLKVKEIMN

-814 YPMTIEFNN
+814 YPMTDTFNH
-823 VLSVGNLVFTVIF
+823 VLSVGNLVFTGIF
-836 TAEMCFKIIA
+836 TAEMCLKLIA
-846 LDPYYYFQQGWN
+846 LDPYYYFQEGWN
-858 IFDSIIVSLS
+858 IFDGIIVSLS

-873 LANVEGLSVL
+873 LSNVEGLSVL

-935 LFGKSYKEC
+935 LFGKSYREC
-944 VCKIHVDCKLPRWHM
+944 VCKISEDCELPRWHM
-959 HDFFHSFLIVFR
+959 DDFFHSFLIVFR

-986 VDGQSVCLIVFMMVM
+986 VAGQSMCLIVFMMVM

-1025 AATDED
+1025 AATDDD

-1045 RGIAFFK
+1045 KGIALVK
-1052 AAMRKFLRR
+1052 STLRQFLQSLCLAISKPRALDEEKPLDDLHS
-1061 ICFDGVA
+1061 DGKENCLSNHAPVA
-1068 GRGKDQ
+1068 GDLTKD
-1074 AMPLE
+1074 
-1079 SKTVEEL
+1079 
-1086 QSNGKGNC
+1086 
-1094 ISSNHTAVEVITK
+1094 
-1107 EPSPAGEYL
+1107 YL
-1116 KEGNGRPGWGGVL
+1116 KEGCVSPGNGVEGHVKYGIEE
-1129 GVGVGDGGDNSPMEK
+1129 GDYM
-1144 YPVED
+1144 
-1149 CDYLSFIHNPV
+1149 SFIHNPS

-1174 ENPNT
+1174 ENLNT
-1179 EEFSS
+1179 EDFSS

-1191 STEKIDIEP
+1191 SKEKLPVDAVL
-1200 RPPSSSEGSTVDIRP
+1200 SSSEGSTVDIRP
-1215 PGEGC
+1215 PGEGA
-1220 ESEEMEPEE
+1220 ESVELEPEE
-1229 SMDPAACFTDG
+1229 SLDPEACFTEG
-1240 CVRRFQCCQV
+1240 CVIRFQCCQV
-1250 SVEEGWWKSWWTL
+1250 DVETGKGKSWWIL

-1299 QRRTVKTMLEY
+1299 QRKTIKTVLEY
-1310 ADKVFTYVFILEM
+1310 ADKVFTYIFILEM

-1348 DVSIV
+1348 DVSLV

-1361 YSELSAIKS
+1361 YSELTAIKS

-1388 MRVVVN
+1388 MR
-1394 ALLGAIPSIMNVLL
+1394 
-1408 VCLIF
+1408 
-1413 WLIFS
+1413 
-1418 IMGVNLF
+1418 
-1425 AGKYYYCVNTTNDEV
+1425 
-1440 FPIDVVNNRSE
+1440 
-1451 CLALVNDSARWKNV
+1451 
-1465 KINFD
+1465 
-1470 NVGAGYLALLQ
+1470 
-1481 VATFKGWM
+1481 ATFKGWM
-1489 DIMYAAVDSRNL
+1489 DIMYAAVDSRDVSPS
-1501 EDQPEYEVNLYMYLY
+1501 ESALYL
-1516 FVIFIIFGS
+1516 
-1525 FFTLNLFIGVI
+1525 
-1536 IDNFNQQKK
+1536 
-1545 KFGGQDIFMTEEQ
+1545 GGQDIFMSEEQ

-1579 PTNAFQGFVF
+1579 PANMFQGLIF
-1589 DCITKQAFDIVI
+1589 DFITKQAFDIVI

-1615 TDDQGV
+1615 TDDQTK
-1621 DMDWVL
+1621 DMDDIL
-1627 YWINLVFIVLF
+1627 YWINLVFIILF

-1644 KMVSLRHYYFTIG
+1644 KMISLRHYYFTIG

-1668 SIVGMFLSKV
+1668 SIVGMFLSEMI
-1678 FEKYLVSPTLFRV
+1678 EKYFVSPTLFRV

-1741 GMSNFAYVKHESGIN
+1741 GMSNFAYVKHEAGID

-1763 FGNSMIC
+1763 FGNSMLC
-1770 LFQITTSGGWDTL
+1770 LFQITTSAGWDGL
-1783 LAPILNKREP
+1783 LAPILNKQDP
-1793 DCDSQL
+1793 DCDSKL
-1799 EHPGNPNKGNCGN
+1799 EHPGSMYRGDCGN
-1812 PSVGILFFVSY
+1812 PSVGIFFFVSY
-1823 VIICFLIVVNMY
+1823 IIICFLIVVNMY

-1865 WERFDPDATQFIEY
+1865 WERFDPNATQFVEY
-1879 ARLSEF
+1879 EKLSDF
-1885 ADALDPPLRM
+1885 ADALDPPLRI

-1902 LIGMDL
+1902 LIAMDL
-1908 PMVSGERIHC
+1908 PMVSGDRIHC

-1924 FTKRVLGEGGE
+1924 FTLRVLGEEGE
-1935 MDVLRGQ
+1935 MDALRGQ
-1942 MEERFMASNPSKV
+1942 MEDRFMASNPSKV
-1955 SYEPITSTL
+1955 SYEPITTTL
-1964 RRKQEDTSA
+1964 RRKQEEMSA
-1973 RMIQRAF
+1973 VVIQRAF
-1980 RCHRVRLAMKRASKL
+1980 RRYRIRQTVKKASEAYRQQLQVGSVRIPEKEVLVIGKFQENSAS
-1995 YKEQLAVGVRDPDK
+1995 DK
-2009 DVVVFG
+2009 TDMT
-2015 LPEESSERSNKTEL
+2015 PSS
-2029 TLSTASP
+2029 ASP

-2041 VTKSAKYEQGD
+2041 VAKSEKDKYEKERR
-2052 SEKENMGM
+2052 EKE
-2060 DSRGRRQ
+2060 DKAKDARDRKK

>member
-1 MAQLLVPTGP
+1 MAQALLVPPGP
-11 DSFRP
+11 ESFRY
-16 FVPESLAAIERHI
+16 FTRDSLAAIEKRS
-29 AEELARRPRVERRG
+29 AEEKAKKPKQEHT
-43 ADGAGGDEDDEP
+43 DDDDENGP
-55 RPNGDLE
+55 KPNSDLE
-62 AGKSLPFIYGDVPP
+62 AGKTLPFIYGDIPP
-76 RLVSTPLEDLDSFY
+76 GMVSEPLEDLDPY
-90 CNQKTFIVLNRG
+90 YINKKTFIVLNKG
-102 KALFR
+102 KAIFR
-107 FNATPALYIL
+107 FSATSALYIL
-117 SPFNPL
+117 TPFNPV
-123 RRISIRVL
+123 RKIAIKIL
-131 VHSMFSVL
+131 VHSLFSML
-139 IMFTILTNCA
+139 IMCTILTNCV
-149 FMTLSNPPDW
+149 FMTMSNPPDW
-159 AKNVEYTFTGIYT
+159 TKNVEYTFTGIYT

-177 KILARGFCVGKF
+177 KILARGFCLEGF

-209 TEFVDLGNVSAL
+209 TEFVNLGNVSAL

-271 LQLFMGNLRQKC
+271 LQLFMGNLRNKC
-283 VRFPLA
+283 LQWPPDNSTFEINVISYF
-289 LNDSLALN
+289 NSTMDEN
-297 GTFNWTEYMNNDSNY
+297 GTLINTTVSTFNWKDYIEDETHFYILEGQ
-312 YSLPNRRDPL
+312 RDAL
-322 LCGNGTGAGLC
+322 LCGNSSDAGQC

-338 CLKVGRNPDYG
+338 CVKAGRNPNYG
-349 YTSFDSFSWAFLSL
+349 YTSFDTFSWAFLSL
-363 FRLMTQDY
+363 FRLMTQDF
-371 WENLYQQ
+371 WENLYQL
-378 TLRAAGKPY
+378 TLRAAGKTY

-402 VNLIL
+402 INLIL

-413 YDEQNQA
+413 YEEQNQA
-420 TIEEN
+420 TMEEAE
-425 QQKEEEFQAMLEQ
+425 QKEAEFQQMLEQ
-438 LKRQQEEAQVAA
+438 LKKQQEEAQATAAVAA
-450 AAAAAGPEEE
+450 ASVASRDF
-460 SGEYSERGEGGGGG
+460 SGVGGLGELL
-474 GGGGGG
+474 
-480 RGGAAVT
+480 
-487 SESSSLASKLS
+487 ESSSEASKLS

-504 RRNRRKKR
+504 RRNRRKRR
-512 RQREEEEERGRR
+512 RQKEMSEAEDKGDIDKFP
-524 GTVHKSE
+524 KSE
-531 SEDSIKRS
+531 SEDSIRRK
-539 SFRFSIDANRLTYE
+539 SFRFSTEGSQLTYE
-553 KRCSSPNQSLL
+553 KRFTSPHQSLL

-570 FSPRRNSRASLFSF
+570 FSPRRNSKTSIFSF
-584 RGRARDAGSENDFA
+584 RGRTRDIGSENDFA
-598 DDEHSTLEEGP
+598 DDEHSTLEDNE
-609 CGDDSRRGSLFVPRR
+609 SRRDSLFVPNRHG
-624 AERRYSTASQGSVC
+624 ERRNSNISQASMS
-638 SGTVPRDRRLPANG
+638 SRMVPALPANG
-652 KMHCA
+652 KMHSA
-657 VDCNGVVSLVAGAAG
+657 VDCNGVVSLVG
-672 GLPLPPPTP
+672 GPSTLTS
-681 PTGRLLLP
+681 PTGQLLP
-689 HEVMTPPP
+689 E
-697 SPPPPLPRGTMT
+697 GTT
-709 MDTELKKRCSSFR
+709 TETEIRKRRLSSYQI
-722 KASMDFLEEP
+722 SMEMLEDSA
-732 GARQRALSI
+732 ARQRAMSI

-764 KFANSYLIWD
+764 RFANTFLIWD
-774 CHPTWLRFKEVMN
+774 CWSPWLKVKHVVN
-787 MVVMDPFVD
+787 LVVMDPFVD

-814 YPMTIEFNN
+814 YPMTEQFSS
-823 VLSVGNLVFTVIF
+823 VLSVGNLVFTGIF
-836 TAEMCFKIIA
+836 TAEMVLKIIA
-846 LDPYYYFQQGWN
+846 MDPYYYFQEGWN
-858 IFDSIIVSLS
+858 IFDGIIVSLS

-944 VCKIHVDCKLPRWHM
+944 VCKISSDCVLPRWHM

-986 VDGQSVCLIVFMMVM
+986 VAGQTMCLIVFMLVM

-1010 LFLALLLSSFSADNL
+1010 LFLALLLSSFSSDNL
-1025 AATDED
+1025 AATDD
-1031 SEMNNLQIAVGRIQ
+1031 DNEMNNLQIAVARIQ
-1045 RGIAFFK
+1045 KGIDYIKKKIQEFIQKAFVRKQK
-1052 AAMRKFLRR
+1052 A
-1061 ICFDGVA
+1061 
-1068 GRGKDQ
+1068 
-1074 AMPLE
+1074 LE
-1079 SKTVEEL
+1079 EIKALEEL
-1086 QSNGKGNC
+1086 NNKKDSC
-1094 ISSNHTAVEVITK
+1094 ISNHTAVEINK
-1107 EPSPAGEYL
+1107 DMNYL
-1116 KEGNGRPGWGGVL
+1116 KDGNGTTS
-1129 GVGVGDGGDNSPMEK
+1129 GVGTGSSVEK
-1144 YPVED
+1144 YVVDES
-1149 CDYLSFIHNPV
+1149 DYMSFINNPG

-1174 ENPNT
+1174 ENLNT

-1184 DSSDVEG
+1184 ESDMEE
-1191 STEKIDIEP
+1191 SKQKLNAS
-1200 RPPSSSEGSTVDIRP
+1200 SSSEGSTVDIAP
-1215 PGEGC
+1215 PGEG
-1220 ESEEMEPEE
+1220 EQAEIEPEE
-1229 SMDPAACFTDG
+1229 ALEPEACFTEG
-1240 CVRRFQCCQV
+1240 CVKKFPCCQV
-1250 SVEEGWWKSWWTL
+1250 SIEDGKGKIWWNL
-1263 RKTCFIIVE
+1263 RKTCYSIVE
-1272 HNWFESFIIFMILLS
+1272 HNWFETFIVFMILLS

-1299 QRRTVKTMLEY
+1299 QRKTIKTMLEY
-1310 ADKVFTYVFILEM
+1310 ADKVFTYIFILEM
-1323 LLKWVAYGFVKYFT
+1323 LLKWVAYGFQIYFT

-1348 DVSIV
+1348 DVSLV
-1353 SLVANALG
+1353 SLIANALG
-1361 YSELSAIKS
+1361 YSELGAIKS

-1394 ALLGAIPSIMNVLL
+1394 ALVGAIPSIMNVLL

-1425 AGKYYYCVNTTNDEV
+1425 AGKFYHCVNTTTGEM
-1440 FPIDVVNNRSE
+1440 FDVSDVNNYTQCE
-1451 CLALVNDSARWKNV
+1451 ELIKNNQSARWKNV
-1465 KINFD
+1465 KVNFD

-1489 DIMYAAVDSRNL
+1489 DIMYAAVDSRDV
-1501 EDQPEYEVNLYMYLY
+1501 EDQPKYEDNLYMYLY

-1579 PTNAFQGFVF
+1579 PVNKFQGMVF
-1589 DCITKQAFDIVI
+1589 DFVTKQVFDISI

-1615 TDDQGV
+1615 TDDQSKE
-1621 DMDWVL
+1621 METIL
-1627 YWINLVFIVLF
+1627 SRINLVFIILF
-1638 TGECVL
+1638 TGEFVL
-1644 KMVSLRHYYFTIG
+1644 KLISLRHYYFTIG
-1657 WNVFDF
+1657 WNIFDF

-1668 SIVGMFLSKV
+1668 SIVGMFLAEMI
-1678 FEKYLVSPTLFRV
+1678 EKYFVSPTLFRV

-1741 GMSNFAYVKHESGIN
+1741 GMSNFAYVKREVGID

-1770 LFQITTSGGWDTL
+1770 LFQITTSAGWDGL
-1783 LAPILNKREP
+1783 LAPILNSGEP
-1793 DCDSQL
+1793 DCDPHKD
-1799 EHPGNPNKGNCGN
+1799 HPGSSVKGDCGN
-1812 PSVGILFFVSY
+1812 PSVGIFFFVSY
-1823 VIICFLIVVNMY
+1823 IIISFLVVVNMY

-1865 WERFDPDATQFIEY
+1865 WEKFDPDATQFIEY
-1879 ARLSEF
+1879 SKLSDF
-1885 ADALDPPLRM
+1885 AASLDPPLLIA
-1895 PKPNKIQ
+1895 KPNKVQ
-1902 LIGMDL
+1902 LIAMDL
-1908 PMVSGERIHC
+1908 PMVSGDRIHC

-1924 FTKRVLGEGGE
+1924 FTKRVLGESGE
-1935 MDVLRGQ
+1935 MDALRIQ
-1942 MEERFMASNPSKV
+1942 MEDRFMAANPSKV
-1955 SYEPITSTL
+1955 SYEPITTTL
-1964 RRKQEDTSA
+1964 KRKQEEVSA
-1973 RMIQRAF
+1973 LIIQRAY
-1980 RCHRVRLAMKRASKL
+1980 RRYLLKL
-1995 YKEQLAVGVRDPDK
+1995 KVKKVSSIYNKNKNKEGDGLVIKETIIDK
-2009 DVVVFG
+2009 LNG
-2015 LPEESSERSNKTEL
+2015 NSTPEKTDESS
-2029 TLSTASP
+2029 STTSP
-2036 PSYNS
+2036 PSYDS
-2041 VTKSAKYEQGD
+2041 VTKPDKEKYEKD
-2052 SEKENMGM
+2052 KAEKNYKGKDVRENKK
-2060 DSRGRRQ
+2060 

>member
-1 MAQLLVPTGP
+1 MAQALLVPPGP
-11 DSFRP
+11 ESFRL
-16 FVPESLAAIERHI
+16 FTRESLAAIEKRA
-29 AEELARRPRVERRG
+29 AEEKAKKPKKEQ
-43 ADGAGGDEDDEP
+43 DNDEENEP
-55 RPNGDLE
+55 KPNSDLE
-62 AGKSLPFIYGDVPP
+62 AGKNLPFIYGDIPP
-76 RLVSTPLEDLDSFY
+76 GMVSEPLEDLDPY
-90 CNQKTFIVLNRG
+90 YINKKTFIVLNKG
-102 KALFR
+102 KAIFR
-107 FNATPALYIL
+107 FSATSALYIL
-117 SPFNPL
+117 TPLNP
-123 RRISIRVL
+123 IRKIAIKIL
-131 VHSMFSVL
+131 VHSLFSML
-139 IMFTILTNCA
+139 IMCTILTNCV

-159 AKNVEYTFTGIYT
+159 TKNVEYTFTGIYT

-177 KILARGFCVGKF
+177 KILARGFCLEDF

-204 LMAYV
+204 VMAYV
-209 TEFVDLGNVSAL
+209 TEFVNLGNVSAL

-271 LQLFMGNLRQKC
+271 LQLFMGNLRNKC
-283 VRFPLA
+283 LQWPPS
-289 LNDSLALN
+289 DSAFETNTTSLFNGTMNSN
-297 GTFNWTEYMNNDSNY
+297 GTFVNVTMSTFNWKDYIEDDSHFYVLDGQN
-312 YSLPNRRDPL
+312 DPL
-322 LCGNGTGAGLC
+322 LCGNGSDAGQC

-338 CLKVGRNPDYG
+338 CVKAGRNPNYG
-349 YTSFDSFSWAFLSL
+349 YTSFDTFSWAFLSL

-371 WENLYQQ
+371 WENLYQL
-378 TLRAAGKPY
+378 TLRAAGKTY

-413 YDEQNQA
+413 YEEQNQA
-420 TIEEN
+420 TLEEAE
-425 QQKEEEFQAMLEQ
+425 QKEAEFQQMLEQ
-438 LKRQQEEAQVAA
+438 IKKQQEEAQAVAA
-450 AAAAAGPEEE
+450 ASAASRDF
-460 SGEYSERGEGGGGG
+460 SGIGGLGELL
-474 GGGGGG
+474 
-480 RGGAAVT
+480 
-487 SESSSLASKLS
+487 ESSSEASKLS

-504 RRNRRKKR
+504 WRNRRKKR
-512 RQREEEEERGRR
+512 RQRENLEGNNKGEGNRFP
-524 GTVHKSE
+524 KSE
-531 SEDSIKRS
+531 SEDSVKRR
-539 SFRFSIDANRLTYE
+539 SFLFSMDGNRLTSDKKFY
-553 KRCSSPNQSLL
+553 SP
-564 SIRGSL
+564 
-570 FSPRRNSRASLFSF
+570 
-584 RGRARDAGSENDFA
+584 
-598 DDEHSTLEEGP
+598 H
-609 CGDDSRRGSLFVPRR
+609 
-624 AERRYSTASQGSVC
+624 QGTTTETEV
-638 SGTVPRDRRLPANG
+638 RKRRL
-652 KMHCA
+652 
-657 VDCNGVVSLVAGAAG
+657 
-672 GLPLPPPTP
+672 
-681 PTGRLLLP
+681 
-689 HEVMTPPP
+689 
-697 SPPPPLPRGTMT
+697 
-709 MDTELKKRCSSFR
+709 SSYQI
-722 KASMDFLEEP
+722 SMEMLEDSS
-732 GARQRALSI
+732 GRQRAMSI

-764 KFANSYLIWD
+764 RFANMFLIWD
-774 CHPTWLRFKEVMN
+774 CCDAWLKVKHLVN
-787 MVVMDPFVD
+787 LIVMDPFVD

-814 YPMTIEFNN
+814 YPMTGQFSS
-823 VLSVGNLVFTVIF
+823 VLTVGNLVFTGIF
-836 TAEMCFKIIA
+836 TAEMVLKIIA
-846 LDPYYYFQQGWN
+846 MDPYYYFQEGWN
-858 IFDSIIVSLS
+858 IFDGIIVSLS

-944 VCKIHVDCKLPRWHM
+944 VCKISSDCELPRWHM
-959 HDFFHSFLIVFR
+959 NDFFHSFLIVFR

-986 VDGQSVCLIVFMMVM
+986 VAGQTMCLIVFMLVM

-1010 LFLALLLSSFSADNL
+1010 LFLALLLSSFSSDNL
-1025 AATDED
+1025 AATDD
-1031 SEMNNLQIAVGRIQ
+1031 DNEMNNLQIAVGRMQ
-1045 RGIAFFK
+1045 KGIDYVKNKIRECFQKTFF
-1052 AAMRKFLRR
+1052 RKPKV
-1061 ICFDGVA
+1061 IEIHEGNKIDSCVSNNTGI
-1068 GRGKDQ
+1068 
-1074 AMPLE
+1074 E
-1079 SKTVEEL
+1079 ISKEL
-1086 QSNGKGNC
+1086 N
-1094 ISSNHTAVEVITK
+1094 
-1107 EPSPAGEYL
+1107 YL
-1116 KEGNGRPGWGGVL
+1116 KDGNGTTS
-1129 GVGVGDGGDNSPMEK
+1129 GVGTGSSAEK
-1144 YPVED
+1144 YVIDEN
-1149 CDYLSFIHNPV
+1149 DYMSFINNPS

-1174 ENPNT
+1174 ENLNT

-1184 DSSDVEG
+1184 ESELEESK
-1191 STEKIDIEP
+1191 EKLNAT
-1200 RPPSSSEGSTVDIRP
+1200 SSSEGSTVDVAP
-1215 PGEGC
+1215 PREGEQA
-1220 ESEEMEPEE
+1220 EIEPEE
-1229 SMDPAACFTDG
+1229 DLKPEACFTEG
-1240 CVRRFQCCQV
+1240 CIKKFPFCQV
-1250 SVEEGWWKSWWTL
+1250 SIEEGKGKIWWNL
-1263 RKTCFIIVE
+1263 RKTCYSIVE
-1272 HNWFESFIIFMILLS
+1272 HNWFETFIVFMILLS

-1299 QRRTVKTMLEY
+1299 QRKTIKTMLEY
-1310 ADKVFTYVFILEM
+1310 ADKVFTYIFILEM
-1323 LLKWVAYGFVKYFT
+1323 LLKWVAYGFQTYFT

-1348 DVSIV
+1348 DVSLV

-1361 YSELSAIKS
+1361 YSELGAIKS

-1394 ALLGAIPSIMNVLL
+1394 ALVGAIPSIMNVLL

-1425 AGKYYYCVNTTNDEV
+1425 AGKFYHCVNTTTGNM
-1440 FPIDVVNNRSE
+1440 FDVSEVNNLSD
-1451 CLALVNDSARWKNV
+1451 CQALGKKARWKNV
-1465 KINFD
+1465 KVNFD

-1489 DIMYAAVDSRNL
+1489 DIMYAAVDSRDVKL
-1501 EDQPEYEVNLYMYLY
+1501 QPVYEENLYMYLY

-1579 PTNAFQGFVF
+1579 PANKFQGMVF
-1589 DCITKQAFDIVI
+1589 DFVTRQVFDISI

-1615 TDDQGV
+1615 TDDQSKY
-1621 DMDWVL
+1621 MTLVL
-1627 YWINLVFIVLF
+1627 SRINLVFIILF
-1638 TGECVL
+1638 TGEFVL
-1644 KMVSLRHYYFTIG
+1644 KLISLRYYYFTIG
-1657 WNVFDF
+1657 WNIFDF

-1668 SIVGMFLSKV
+1668 SIVGMFLAELI
-1678 FEKYLVSPTLFRV
+1678 EKYFVSPTLFRV

-1741 GMSNFAYVKHESGIN
+1741 GMSNFAYVKKEAGID

-1770 LFQITTSGGWDTL
+1770 LFQITTSAGWDGL
-1783 LAPILNKREP
+1783 LAPILNSAPP
-1793 DCDSQL
+1793 DCDPDTI
-1799 EHPGNPNKGNCGN
+1799 HPGSSVKGDCGN
-1812 PSVGILFFVSY
+1812 PSVGIFFFVSY
-1823 VIICFLIVVNMY
+1823 IIISFLVVVNMY

-1865 WERFDPDATQFIEY
+1865 WEKFDPDATQFIEFSK
-1879 ARLSEF
+1879 LSDF
-1885 ADALDPPLRM
+1885 AAALDPPLLIA
-1895 PKPNKIQ
+1895 KPNKVQ
-1902 LIGMDL
+1902 LIAMDL
-1908 PMVSGERIHC
+1908 PMVSGDRIHC

-1924 FTKRVLGEGGE
+1924 FTKRVLGESGE
-1935 MDVLRGQ
+1935 MDALRIQ
-1942 MEERFMASNPSKV
+1942 MEDRFMASNPSKV
-1955 SYEPITSTL
+1955 SYEPITTTL
-1964 RRKQEDTSA
+1964 KRKQEEVSA
-1973 RMIQRAF
+1973 AIIQRNF
-1980 RCHRVRLAMKRASKL
+1980 RCYLLKQRLKKVVNEYNKEAIKGRIDLPIKDDMIIDKL
-1995 YKEQLAVGVRDPDK
+1995 NGNST
-2009 DVVVFG
+2009 
-2015 LPEESSERSNKTEL
+2015 PEKTDGSS
-2029 TLSTASP
+2029 STTSP
-2036 PSYNS
+2036 PSYDS
-2041 VTKSAKYEQGD
+2041 VTKPDKEKFEKD
-2052 SEKENMGM
+2052 KPEKESKGKEVREN
-2060 DSRGRRQ
+2060 QK

>member
-1 MAQLLVPTGP
+1 MAQPLLAPPGP
-11 DSFRP
+11 DSLRLFTR
-16 FVPESLAAIERHI
+16 ESLAAIERRI
-29 AEELARRPRVERRG
+29 AEEKTKRPKERHV
-43 ADGAGGDEDDEP
+43 DDDENGP
-55 RPNGDLE
+55 KPNRDLE
-62 AGKSLPFIYGDVPP
+62 AGKSLPFIYGDIPP
-76 RLVSTPLEDLDSFY
+76 GMVSEPMEDLDPFY
-90 CNQKTFIVLNRG
+90 STKKTFIVLNRG
-102 KALFR
+102 KAIFR
-107 FNATPALYIL
+107 FSATPALYIL

-123 RRISIRVL
+123 RKLATKIL
-131 VHSMFSVL
+131 VHSLFSML
-139 IMFTILTNCA
+139 IMCTIMTNCV
-149 FMTLSNPPDW
+149 FMTMDNPPDW
-159 AKNVEYTFTGIYT
+159 TKNVEYTFTGIYT

-177 KILARGFCVGKF
+177 KILARGFCIDNF

-209 TEFVDLGNVSAL
+209 TEFVNLGNVSAL

-271 LQLFMGNLRQKC
+271 LQLFMGSLKHKC
-283 VRFPLA
+283 VQWPPP
-289 LNDSLALN
+289 DSYFSASNSSLDLN
-297 GTFNWTEYMNNDSNY
+297 GTLLNETEYTFNY
-312 YSLPNRRDPL
+312 KKYIEDEQNHYFLEEAKDAL
-322 LCGNGTGAGLC
+322 LCGNGSDAGRC

-338 CLKVGRNPDYG
+338 CLKAGRNPNYG
-349 YTSFDSFSWAFLSL
+349 YTSFDTFSWAFLSL
-363 FRLMTQDY
+363 FRLMTQDF
-371 WENLYQQ
+371 WENLYQL
-378 TLRAAGKPY
+378 TLRAAGKTY

-420 TIEEN
+420 TLEEAEE
-425 QQKEEEFQAMLEQ
+425 KEAEFQQMLEQ
-438 LKRQQEEAQVAA
+438 LKRHQEEAQAA
-450 AAAAAGPEEE
+450 AAAAAEAGDG
-460 SGEYSERGEGGGGG
+460 SGRIGLCEMSH
-474 GGGGGG
+474 
-480 RGGAAVT
+480 
-487 SESSSLASKLS
+487 SSSDTSKLS

-512 RQREEEEERGRR
+512 KQTEQEAEEKNNDERI
-524 GTVHKSE
+524 HKSE
-531 SEDSIKRS
+531 SEDNGRKGNG
-539 SFRFSIDANRLTYE
+539 FRFSIDRNLGTRFIIRSE
-553 KRCSSPNQSLL
+553 SLL
-564 SIRGSL
+564 SIRGSI
-570 FSPRRNSRASLFSF
+570 FSPRRNSRSSIFSF
-584 RGRARDAGSENDFA
+584 KGRTKDVGSENDFA
-598 DDEHSTLEEGP
+598 DDEHSTFEDNE
-609 CGDDSRRGSLFVPRR
+609 SRRGSLFIPRR
-624 AERRYSTASQGSVC
+624 QGERRSSNISQTSR
-638 SGTVPRDRRLPANG
+638 SSRILPVLPVNG
-652 KMHCA
+652 KMHST
-657 VDCNGVVSLVAGAAG
+657 VDCNGVVSLAG
-672 GLPLPPPTP
+672 GPSTPTSP
-681 PTGRLLLP
+681 IGRLLP
-689 HEVMTPPP
+689 E
-697 SPPPPLPRGTMT
+697 GTN
-709 MDTELKKRCSSFR
+709 TETDLKKRRSGSHQI
-722 KASMDFLEEP
+722 SMDFLEDP
-732 GARQRALSI
+732 IQRQRALSV

-764 KFANSYLIWD
+764 KFANTFLIWD
-774 CHPTWLRFKEVMN
+774 CHPHWLKIKEIVHLI
-787 MVVMDPFVD
+787 VMDPFVD

-814 YPMTIEFNN
+814 YPMTKSFES
-823 VLSVGNLVFTVIF
+823 VLTYGNLVFTGIF
-836 TAEMCFKIIA
+836 TGEMIFKIIA
-846 LDPYYYFQQGWN
+846 LDPYYYFQEGWN
-858 IFDSIIVSLS
+858 IFDGIIVSLS

-944 VCKIHVDCKLPRWHM
+944 VCKIEKSCKLPRWHM
-959 HDFFHSFLIVFR
+959 KDFFHSFLIVFR

-986 VDGQSVCLIVFMMVM
+986 VAGQSMCLIVFMMVM

-1025 AATDED
+1025 AATDDD
-1031 SEMNNLQIAVGRIQ
+1031 SEMNNLQIAMGRIQ
-1045 RGIAFFK
+1045 RGVDYIKRNVRQFFQRTFIR
-1052 AAMRKFLRR
+1052 RKVTED
-1061 ICFDGVA
+1061 I
-1068 GRGKDQ
+1068 K
-1074 AMPLE
+1074 PLDDLHNKRDIYI
-1079 SKTVEEL
+1079 SDHTTVE
-1086 QSNGKGNC
+1086 
-1094 ISSNHTAVEVITK
+1094 ITK
-1107 EPSPAGEYL
+1107 EIDYH
-1116 KEGNGRPGWGGVL
+1116 KDGNCTTSGIGSS
-1129 GVGVGDGGDNSPMEK
+1129 VGK
-1144 YPVED
+1144 YNADES
-1149 CDYLSFIHNPV
+1149 DYMSFIHNPS

-1174 ENPNT
+1174 ENLNT
-1179 EEFSS
+1179 EDFTSES
-1184 DSSDVEG
+1184 DLEG
-1191 STEKIDIEP
+1191 SKEKLAES
-1200 RPPSSSEGSTVDIRP
+1200 SSSEGSTVDRDP
-1215 PGEGC
+1215 PGEG
-1220 ESEEMEPEE
+1220 EQPEEIPEE
-1229 SMDPAACFTDG
+1229 SMEPEACFTEG
-1240 CVRRFQCCQV
+1240 CVQKFPYCYINI
-1250 SVEEGWWKSWWTL
+1250 EEGKGKSWWNL
-1263 RKTCFIIVE
+1263 RKTCYRIVE
-1272 HNWFESFIIFMILLS
+1272 HNWFETFIIFMILLS

-1299 QRRTVKTMLEY
+1299 QRQTIKTMLEY
-1310 ADKVFTYVFILEM
+1310 ADKIFTYIFILEM

-1348 DVSIV
+1348 D
-1353 SLVANALG
+1353 
-1361 YSELSAIKS
+1361 
-1370 LRTLRALRPLR
+1370 
-1381 ALSRFEG
+1381 
-1388 MRVVVN
+1388 VVVN

-1425 AGKYYYCVNTTNDEV
+1425 AGRYYQCINTTDGKR
-1440 FPIDVVNNRSE
+1440 FPINIVENITD
-1451 CLALVNDSARWKNV
+1451 CLQLNETARWQNV

-1489 DIMYAAVDSRNL
+1489 EIMYAAVDSRAVQQ
-1501 EDQPEYEVNLYMYLY
+1501 QPDYECNLYMYFY

-1579 PTNAFQGFVF
+1579 PLNKIQGMVF
-1589 DCITKQAFDIVI
+1589 DFVTQQVFDITI

-1615 TDDQGV
+1615 TDDQSNE
-1621 DMDWVL
+1621 MDYVL
-1627 YWINLVFIVLF
+1627 YMINMVFIVLF
-1638 TGECVL
+1638 TSECVL
-1644 KMVSLRHYYFTIG
+1644 KLIALRYYYFTIG
-1657 WNVFDF
+1657 WNTFDF

-1668 SIVGMFLSKV
+1668 SIVGMFLAEII
-1678 FEKYLVSPTLFRV
+1678 EKYFVSPTLFRV

-1741 GMSNFAYVKHESGIN
+1741 GMSNFAYVRKESGID

-1770 LFQITTSGGWDTL
+1770 LFQITTSAGWDGL
-1783 LAPILNKREP
+1783 LAPILNSGPP
-1793 DCDSQL
+1793 DCDPTKDN
-1799 EHPGNPNKGNCGN
+1799 PGSPIKGDCGN
-1812 PSVGILFFVSY
+1812 PSVAILFFVSY
-1823 VIICFLIVVNMY
+1823 IIISFLIVINMY
-1835 IAVIL
+1835 IAIIL

-1865 WERFDPDATQFIEY
+1865 WEKFDSDATQFMEY
-1879 ARLSEF
+1879 GRLHDF
-1885 ADALDPPLRM
+1885 ADALEPPLRVA
-1895 PKPNKIQ
+1895 KPNRIQ
-1902 LIGMDL
+1902 LIAMDL
-1908 PMVSGERIHC
+1908 PMVSGDRIHC

-1935 MDVLRGQ
+1935 MDALRQQ
-1942 MEERFMASNPSKV
+1942 MEERFMASNPSKI
-1955 SYEPITSTL
+1955 SYEPITTTL
-1964 RRKQEDTSA
+1964 RRKQEHVSA
-1973 RMIQRAF
+1973 TIIQRAF
-1980 RCHRVRLAMKRASKL
+1980 RRYLIRRTLKQASFMF
-1995 YKEQLAVGVRDPDK
+1995 KEKGKTSELLPGKEEMVIDK
-2009 DVVVFG
+2009 FNEISTTD
-2015 LPEESSERSNKTEL
+2015 KTDM
-2029 TLSTASP
+2029 TPSTASP
-2036 PSYNS
+2036 PSYDS
-2041 VTKSAKYEQGD
+2041 VTKPEKARE
-2052 SEKENMGM
+2052 EKEKE
-2060 DSRGRRQ
+2060 DRGKDVREYKK

>member
-1 MAQLLVPTGP
+1 MAQALLVPPGP
-11 DSFRP
+11 ESFRY
-16 FVPESLAAIERHI
+16 FTRDSLAAIEKRS
-29 AEELARRPRVERRG
+29 AEEKAKKPKQEHT
-43 ADGAGGDEDDEP
+43 DDDDENGP
-55 RPNGDLE
+55 KPNSDLE
-62 AGKSLPFIYGDVPP
+62 AGKTLPFIYGDIPP
-76 RLVSTPLEDLDSFY
+76 GMVSEPLEDLDPY
-90 CNQKTFIVLNRG
+90 YINKKTFIVLNKG
-102 KALFR
+102 KAIFR
-107 FNATPALYIL
+107 FSATSALYIL
-117 SPFNPL
+117 TPFNPV
-123 RRISIRVL
+123 RKIAIKIL
-131 VHSMFSVL
+131 VHSLFSML
-139 IMFTILTNCA
+139 IMCTILTNCV
-149 FMTLSNPPDW
+149 FMTMSNPPDW
-159 AKNVEYTFTGIYT
+159 TKNVEYTFTGIYT

-177 KILARGFCVGKF
+177 KILARGFCLEGF

-271 LQLFMGNLRQKC
+271 LQLFMGNLRNKC
-283 VRFPLA
+283 LQWPPDNSTFEINVISYF
-289 LNDSLALN
+289 NSTMDEN
-297 GTFNWTEYMNNDSNY
+297 GTLINTTVSTFNWKDYIEDETHFYILEGQ
-312 YSLPNRRDPL
+312 RDAL
-322 LCGNGTGAGLC
+322 LCGNSSDAGQC

-338 CLKVGRNPDYG
+338 CVKAGRNPNYG
-349 YTSFDSFSWAFLSL
+349 YTSFDTFSWAFLSL
-363 FRLMTQDY
+363 FRLMTQDF
-371 WENLYQQ
+371 WENLYQL
-378 TLRAAGKPY
+378 TLRAAGKTY

-402 VNLIL
+402 INLIL

-413 YDEQNQA
+413 YEEQNQA
-420 TIEEN
+420 TMEEAE
-425 QQKEEEFQAMLEQ
+425 QKEAEFQQMLEQ
-438 LKRQQEEAQVAA
+438 LKKQQEEAQQAAVAA
-450 AAAAAGPEEE
+450 ASVASRDF
-460 SGEYSERGEGGGGG
+460 SGVGGLGELL
-474 GGGGGG
+474 
-480 RGGAAVT
+480 
-487 SESSSLASKLS
+487 ESSSEASKLS

-504 RRNRRKKR
+504 RRNRRKRR
-512 RQREEEEERGRR
+512 RQKEMSEAEDKGDIDKFP
-524 GTVHKSE
+524 KSE
-531 SEDSIKRS
+531 SEDSIRRK
-539 SFRFSIDANRLTYE
+539 SFRFSTEGSQLTYE
-553 KRCSSPNQSLL
+553 KRFTSPHQSLL

-570 FSPRRNSRASLFSF
+570 FSPRRNSKTSIFSF
-584 RGRARDAGSENDFA
+584 RGRTRDIGSENDFA
-598 DDEHSTLEEGP
+598 DDEHSTLEDNE
-609 CGDDSRRGSLFVPRR
+609 SRRDSLFVPNRHG
-624 AERRYSTASQGSVC
+624 ERRNSNISQASMS
-638 SGTVPRDRRLPANG
+638 SRMVPALPANG
-652 KMHCA
+652 KMHSA
-657 VDCNGVVSLVAGAAG
+657 VDCNGVVSLVG
-672 GLPLPPPTP
+672 GPSTLTS
-681 PTGRLLLP
+681 PTGQLLP
-689 HEVMTPPP
+689 E
-697 SPPPPLPRGTMT
+697 GTT
-709 MDTELKKRCSSFR
+709 TETEIRKRRLSSYQI
-722 KASMDFLEEP
+722 SMEMLEDSA
-732 GARQRALSI
+732 ARQRAMSI

-764 KFANSYLIWD
+764 RFANTFLIWD
-774 CHPTWLRFKEVMN
+774 CWSPWLKVKHVVN
-787 MVVMDPFVD
+787 LVVMDPFVD

-814 YPMTIEFNN
+814 YPMTEQFSS
-823 VLSVGNLVFTVIF
+823 VLSVGNLVFTGIF
-836 TAEMCFKIIA
+836 TAEMVLKIIA
-846 LDPYYYFQQGWN
+846 MDPYYYFQEGWN
-858 IFDSIIVSLS
+858 IFDGIIVSLS

-944 VCKIHVDCKLPRWHM
+944 VCKISSDCVLPRWHM

-986 VDGQSVCLIVFMMVM
+986 VAGQTMCLIVFMLVM

-1010 LFLALLLSSFSADNL
+1010 LFLALLLSSFSSDNL
-1025 AATDED
+1025 AATDD
-1031 SEMNNLQIAVGRIQ
+1031 DNEMNNLQIAVARIQ
-1045 RGIAFFK
+1045 KGIDYIKKKIQEFIQKAFVRKQK
-1052 AAMRKFLRR
+1052 A
-1061 ICFDGVA
+1061 
-1068 GRGKDQ
+1068 
-1074 AMPLE
+1074 LE
-1079 SKTVEEL
+1079 EIKALEEL
-1086 QSNGKGNC
+1086 NNKKDSC
-1094 ISSNHTAVEVITK
+1094 ISNHTAVEINK
-1107 EPSPAGEYL
+1107 DMNYL
-1116 KEGNGRPGWGGVL
+1116 KDGNGTTS
-1129 GVGVGDGGDNSPMEK
+1129 GVGTGSSVEK
-1144 YPVED
+1144 YVVDES
-1149 CDYLSFIHNPV
+1149 DYMSFINNPG

-1174 ENPNT
+1174 ENLNT

-1184 DSSDVEG
+1184 ESDMEE
-1191 STEKIDIEP
+1191 SKQKLNAS
-1200 RPPSSSEGSTVDIRP
+1200 SSSEGSTVDIAP
-1215 PGEGC
+1215 PGEG
-1220 ESEEMEPEE
+1220 EQAEIEPEE
-1229 SMDPAACFTDG
+1229 ALEPEACFTEG
-1240 CVRRFQCCQV
+1240 CVKKFPCCQV
-1250 SVEEGWWKSWWTL
+1250 SIEDGKGKIWWNL
-1263 RKTCFIIVE
+1263 RKTCYSIVE
-1272 HNWFESFIIFMILLS
+1272 HNWFETFIVFMILLS

-1299 QRRTVKTMLEY
+1299 QRKTIKTMLEY
-1310 ADKVFTYVFILEM
+1310 ADKVFTYIFILEM
-1323 LLKWVAYGFVKYFT
+1323 LLKWVAYGFQIYFT

-1348 DVSIV
+1348 DVSLV
-1353 SLVANALG
+1353 SLIANALG
-1361 YSELSAIKS
+1361 YSELGAIKS

-1394 ALLGAIPSIMNVLL
+1394 ALVGAIPSIMNVLL

-1425 AGKYYYCVNTTNDEV
+1425 AGKFYHCVNTTTGEM
-1440 FPIDVVNNRSE
+1440 FDVSDVNNYTQCE
-1451 CLALVNDSARWKNV
+1451 ELIKNNQSARWKNV
-1465 KINFD
+1465 KVNFD

-1489 DIMYAAVDSRNL
+1489 DIMYAAVDSRDV
-1501 EDQPEYEVNLYMYLY
+1501 EDQPKYEDNLYMYLY

-1579 PTNAFQGFVF
+1579 PVNKFQGMVF
-1589 DCITKQAFDIVI
+1589 DFVTKQVFDISI

-1615 TDDQGV
+1615 TDDQSKE
-1621 DMDWVL
+1621 METIL
-1627 YWINLVFIVLF
+1627 SRINLVFIILF
-1638 TGECVL
+1638 TGEFVL
-1644 KMVSLRHYYFTIG
+1644 KLISLRHYYFTIG
-1657 WNVFDF
+1657 WNIFDF

-1668 SIVGMFLSKV
+1668 SIVGMFLAEMI
-1678 FEKYLVSPTLFRV
+1678 EKYFVSPTLFRV

-1741 GMSNFAYVKHESGIN
+1741 GMSNFAYVKREVGID

-1770 LFQITTSGGWDTL
+1770 LFQITTSAGWDGL
-1783 LAPILNKREP
+1783 LAPILNSGEP
-1793 DCDSQL
+1793 DCDPHKD
-1799 EHPGNPNKGNCGN
+1799 HPGSSVKGDCGN
-1812 PSVGILFFVSY
+1812 PSVGIFFFVSY
-1823 VIICFLIVVNMY
+1823 IIISFLVVVNMY

-1865 WERFDPDATQFIEY
+1865 WEKFDPDATQFIEY
-1879 ARLSEF
+1879 SKLSDF
-1885 ADALDPPLRM
+1885 AASLDPPLLIA
-1895 PKPNKIQ
+1895 KPNKVQ
-1902 LIGMDL
+1902 LIAMDL
-1908 PMVSGERIHC
+1908 PMVSGDRIHC

-1924 FTKRVLGEGGE
+1924 FTKRVLGESGE
-1935 MDVLRGQ
+1935 MDALRIQ
-1942 MEERFMASNPSKV
+1942 MEDRFMAANPSKV
-1955 SYEPITSTL
+1955 SYEPITTTL
-1964 RRKQEDTSA
+1964 KRKQEEVSA
-1973 RMIQRAF
+1973 LIIQRAY
-1980 RCHRVRLAMKRASKL
+1980 RRYLLKL
-1995 YKEQLAVGVRDPDK
+1995 KVKKVSSIYNKNKNKEGDGLVIKETIIDK
-2009 DVVVFG
+2009 LNG
-2015 LPEESSERSNKTEL
+2015 NSTPEKTDESS
-2029 TLSTASP
+2029 STTSP
-2036 PSYNS
+2036 PSYDS
-2041 VTKSAKYEQGD
+2041 VTKPDKEKYEKD
-2052 SEKENMGM
+2052 KAEKNYKGKDVRENKK
-2060 DSRGRRQ
+2060 

>member
-1 MAQLLVPTGP
+1 MAQALLVPPGP
-11 DSFRP
+11 DSFCYFTR
-16 FVPESLAAIERHI
+16 ESLAAIEKRA
-29 AEELARRPRVERRG
+29 AEEKAKKLKQ
-43 ADGAGGDEDDEP
+43 DHTDNDDEDGP
-55 RPNGDLE
+55 KPNSDLE
-62 AGKSLPFIYGDVPP
+62 AGKTLPFIYGDIPP
-76 RLVSTPLEDLDSFY
+76 GMVSEPLEDLDPY
-90 CNQKTFIVLNRG
+90 YINQKTFIVLNKG
-102 KALFR
+102 KTIFR
-107 FNATPALYIL
+107 FSATSALYIL
-117 SPFNPL
+117 TPVNPV
-123 RRISIRVL
+123 RKIAIKIL
-131 VHSMFSVL
+131 VHSLFSML
-139 IMFTILTNCA
+139 IMCTILTNCV
-149 FMTLSNPPDW
+149 FMTMSNPPEW
-159 AKNVEYTFTGIYT
+159 TKNVEYTFTGIYT

-177 KILARGFCVGKF
+177 KILARGFCLEGF

-209 TEFVDLGNVSAL
+209 TEFVNLGNVSAL

-271 LQLFMGNLRQKC
+271 LQLFMGNLRHKC
-283 VRFPLA
+283 LQWPPDNSTFEVNITSY
-289 LNDSLALN
+289 LNSTMDVN
-297 GTFNWTEYMNNDSNY
+297 GTFVNTTVSTFNWKEYIEDETHFY
-312 YSLPNRRDPL
+312 VLEGQRDAL
-322 LCGNGTGAGLC
+322 LCGNSSDAGQC

-338 CLKVGRNPDYG
+338 CVKAGRNPNYG
-349 YTSFDSFSWAFLSL
+349 YTSFDTFSWAFLSL
-363 FRLMTQDY
+363 FRLMTQDF
-371 WENLYQQ
+371 WENLYQL
-378 TLRAAGKPY
+378 TLRAAGKTY

-413 YDEQNQA
+413 YEEQNQA
-420 TIEEN
+420 TLEEAE
-425 QQKEEEFQAMLEQ
+425 QKEAEFQQMLEQ
-438 LKRQQEEAQVAA
+438 LKKQQEEAQATAAVVAA
-450 AAAAAGPEEE
+450 SVASRDM
-460 SGEYSERGEGGGGG
+460 SGVGGLGELL
-474 GGGGGG
+474 
-480 RGGAAVT
+480 
-487 SESSSLASKLS
+487 ESSSEASKLS

-512 RQREEEEERGRR
+512 RQKELSEAEDKGDVEKFP
-524 GTVHKSE
+524 KSE
-531 SEDSIKRS
+531 SEDSIRRK
-539 SFRFSIDANRLTYE
+539 SFRFSMEASRLTYE
-553 KRCSSPNQSLL
+553 KRFTSPHQSLL

-570 FSPRRNSRASLFSF
+570 FSPRRNSRTSIFSF
-584 RGRARDAGSENDFA
+584 RGRAKDIGSENDFA
-598 DDEHSTLEEGP
+598 DDEHSTLEDNE
-609 CGDDSRRGSLFVPRR
+609 SRRESFFAPNRHG
-624 AERRYSTASQGSVC
+624 ERRNSNISEASTSSRM
-638 SGTVPRDRRLPANG
+638 VPALPQNG
-652 KMHCA
+652 KMHST
-657 VDCNGVVSLVAGAAG
+657 VDCNGVVSLVG
-672 GLPLPPPTP
+672 GPSALTS
-681 PTGRLLLP
+681 PTGQLLP
-689 HEVMTPPP
+689 ECT
-697 SPPPPLPRGTMT
+697 T
-709 MDTELKKRCSSFR
+709 TETEIRKRRLSSYQI
-722 KASMDFLEEP
+722 SMEMLEDSA
-732 GARQRALSI
+732 ARQRAMSI

-764 KFANSYLIWD
+764 RFANTFLIWD
-774 CHPTWLRFKEVMN
+774 CWSPWLKVKHIVN
-787 MVVMDPFVD
+787 LVVMDPFVD

-814 YPMTIEFNN
+814 YPMTEQFSS
-823 VLSVGNLVFTVIF
+823 VLTVGNLVFTGIF
-836 TAEMCFKIIA
+836 TAEMVLKIIA
-846 LDPYYYFQQGWN
+846 MDPYYYFQEGWN
-858 IFDSIIVSLS
+858 IFDGIIVSLS

-935 LFGKSYKEC
+935 LFGKSYKDC
-944 VCKIHVDCKLPRWHM
+944 VCKIATDCVLPRWHM

-986 VDGQSVCLIVFMMVM
+986 VAGQAMCLIVFMLVM

-1010 LFLALLLSSFSADNL
+1010 LFLALLLSSFSSDNL
-1025 AATDED
+1025 AATDDDNET
-1031 SEMNNLQIAVGRIQ
+1031 NNLQIAVARIQ
-1045 RGIAFFK
+1045 KGIDYVKKKLREFVQKAFVRKQK
-1052 AAMRKFLRR
+1052 A
-1061 ICFDGVA
+1061 
-1068 GRGKDQ
+1068 
-1074 AMPLE
+1074 LE
-1079 SKTVEEL
+1079 EIKALEDLNNKKES
-1086 QSNGKGNC
+1086 C
-1094 ISSNHTAVEVITK
+1094 ISNHTVVEISK
-1107 EPSPAGEYL
+1107 DL
-1116 KEGNGRPGWGGVL
+1116 NCFRDGNGTTS
-1129 GVGVGDGGDNSPMEK
+1129 GVGTGSSVEK
-1144 YPVED
+1144 YVIDEN
-1149 CDYLSFIHNPV
+1149 DYMSFINNPG
-1160 LTVTVPIAV
+1160 LTVTVPIAI

-1174 ENPNT
+1174 ENLNT

-1184 DSSDVEG
+1184 ESDMEE
-1191 STEKIDIEP
+1191 SKEKLNAS
-1200 RPPSSSEGSTVDIRP
+1200 SSSEGSTVNIAP
-1215 PGEGC
+1215 PGEG
-1220 ESEEMEPEE
+1220 EQAEIEPEE
-1229 SMDPAACFTDG
+1229 ALEPIACFTEG
-1240 CVRRFQCCQV
+1240 CVQKFTCCQV
-1250 SVEEGWWKSWWTL
+1250 SIEDGKGKNWWNL
-1263 RKTCFIIVE
+1263 RKTCYSIVE
-1272 HNWFESFIIFMILLS
+1272 HNWFETFIVFMILLS

-1299 QRRTVKTMLEY
+1299 QRKTIKTMLEY
-1310 ADKVFTYVFILEM
+1310 ADKVFTYIFILEM
-1323 LLKWVAYGFVKYFT
+1323 LLKWVAYGFQMYFT

-1348 DVSIV
+1348 DVSLV

-1361 YSELSAIKS
+1361 YSELGAIKS

-1394 ALLGAIPSIMNVLL
+1394 ALIGAIPSIMNVLL

-1425 AGKYYYCVNTTNDEV
+1425 AGKFYHCVNTTTGEMFD
-1440 FPIDVVNNRSE
+1440 ISDVDNYTQCEDLIKKNE
-1451 CLALVNDSARWKNV
+1451 SARWKNV
-1465 KINFD
+1465 KVNFD

-1489 DIMYAAVDSRNL
+1489 DIMYAAVDSRDL
-1501 EDQPEYEVNLYMYLY
+1501 LDQPKYEDNLYMYLY

-1579 PTNAFQGFVF
+1579 PANKFQGMVF
-1589 DCITKQAFDIVI
+1589 DFVTKQVFDISI

-1607 NMVTMMVE
+1607 NMVTMMIE
-1615 TDDQGV
+1615 TDDQS
-1621 DMDWVL
+1621 DEMETIL
-1627 YWINLVFIVLF
+1627 HRINLGFIVLF

-1644 KMVSLRHYYFTIG
+1644 KLISLRYYYFTIG
-1657 WNVFDF
+1657 WNIFDF

-1668 SIVGMFLSKV
+1668 SIVGMFLAKV
-1678 FEKYLVSPTLFRV
+1678 IEKYFVSPTLFRV

-1741 GMSNFAYVKHESGIN
+1741 GMSNFAYVKREVGID

-1770 LFQITTSGGWDTL
+1770 LFQITTSAGWDGL
-1783 LAPILNKREP
+1783 LAPILNSGEP
-1793 DCDSQL
+1793 DCDPYKD
-1799 EHPGNPNKGNCGN
+1799 HPGSSVKGDCGN
-1812 PSVGILFFVSY
+1812 PSVGIFFFVSY
-1823 VIICFLIVVNMY
+1823 IIISFLVVVNMY

-1865 WERFDPDATQFIEY
+1865 WEKFDPDATQFIEY
-1879 ARLSEF
+1879 SKLSDF
-1885 ADALDPPLRM
+1885 AASLDPPLLIA
-1895 PKPNKIQ
+1895 KPNKVQ
-1902 LIGMDL
+1902 LIAMDL
-1908 PMVSGERIHC
+1908 PMVSGDRIHC

-1924 FTKRVLGEGGE
+1924 FTKRVLGDSDE
-1935 MDVLRGQ
+1935 MDALRIQ
-1942 MEERFMASNPSKV
+1942 MEDRFMAANPSKV
-1955 SYEPITSTL
+1955 SYEPITTTL
-1964 RRKQEDTSA
+1964 KRKQEEVSA
-1973 RMIQRAF
+1973 TVIQRAY
-1980 RCHRVRLAMKRASKL
+1980 RCYILKQKVKKVSCMYNK
-1995 YKEQLAVGVRDPDK
+1995 DK
-2009 DVVVFG
+2009 TEGDG
-2015 LPEESSERSNKTEL
+2015 LPVKDMIIDKLNENSTPEKTYESS
-2029 TLSTASP
+2029 STTSP
-2036 PSYNS
+2036 PSYDS
-2041 VTKSAKYEQGD
+2041 VTKPDKEKYEKD
-2052 SEKENMGM
+2052 KIEKDYKGKNVRE
-2060 DSRGRRQ
+2060 SKK

>member
-1 MAQLLVPTGP
+1 MAAQLLVPSGP

-16 FVPESLAAIERHI
+16 FLPESLAAIERRI
-29 AEELARRPRVERRG
+29 AEEAAQRPKGERRP
-43 ADGAGGDEDDEP
+43 DDDDENGP
-55 RPNGDLE
+55 KPNSDLE
-62 AGKSLPFIYGDVPP
+62 AGKSLPFIYGDVPSAF
-76 RLVSTPLEDLDSFY
+76 VSVPLEDLDTYYS
-90 CNQKTFIVLNRG
+90 NQNTFIVLNRG
-102 KALFR
+102 KTIFR
-107 FNATPALYIL
+107 FNATPAVYIL

-123 RRISIRVL
+123 RRISIKIL
-131 VHSMFSVL
+131 VHAMFSFV
-139 IMFTILTNCA
+139 IMCTILTNCA
-149 FMTLSNPPDW
+149 FMTLSNPPEW

-283 VRFPLA
+283 IRRPLGNVTENTTA
-289 LNDSLALN
+289 LLN
-297 GTFNWTEYMNNDSNY
+297 FGSELHNYTFNWTEYISDTSNY
-312 YSLPNRRDPL
+312 YYLPGRRDAL
-322 LCGNGTGAGLC
+322 LCGNSSDAGQC
-333 PEGYI
+333 PEGYYCI
-338 CLKVGRNPDYG
+338 KAGRNPDYG
-349 YTSFDSFSWAFLSL
+349 YTSFDTFSWAFLSL
-363 FRLMTQDY
+363 FRLMTQDF

-387 MIFFVLVIFLGSFYL
+387 MVFFVLVIFLGSFYL

-420 TIEEN
+420 TIEEA

-450 AAAAAGPEEE
+450 AAATE
-460 SGEYSERGEGGGGG
+460 SGEYS
-474 GGGGGG
+474 G
-480 RGGAAVT
+480 RGVL
-487 SESSSLASKLS
+487 SEESSSGGSRVS

-512 RQREEEEERGRR
+512 KQREEEEKADQEKF
-524 GTVHKSE
+524 HKSA
-531 SEDSIKRS
+531 SEDSIRRPG
-539 SFRFSIDANRLTYE
+539 FRFSMDANRLSYE
-553 KRCSSPNQSLL
+553 KKCSTPNQSLL

-584 RGRARDAGSENDFA
+584 RGRARDFGSENDFA
-598 DDEHSTLEEGP
+598 DDEHSTFE
-609 CGDDSRRGSLFVPRR
+609 DSDSRRGSLFVPRCM
-624 AERRYSTASQGSVC
+624 ERRSSAVSHC
-638 SGTVPRDRRLPANG
+638 SLAPRIMLPANG
-652 KMHCA
+652 KMHCT
-657 VDCNGVVSLVAGAAG
+657 VDCNGVVSLVG
-672 GLPLPPPTP
+672 GTSVPTSP
-681 PTGRLLLP
+681 IGRLLP
-689 HEVMTPPP
+689 E
-697 SPPPPLPRGTMT
+697 GTT
-709 MDTELKKRCSSFR
+709 TESEARKKRSGSHQPSDYLDDTVAR
-722 KASMDFLEEP
+722 K
-732 GARQRALSI
+732 RAMSV

-764 KFANSYLIWD
+764 KFANGFLIWD
-774 CHPTWLRFKEVMN
+774 CCPTWLKVKEIVN
-787 MVVMDPFVD
+787 MIVMDPFVD

-814 YPMTIEFNN
+814 YPMTKEFNH
-823 VLSVGNLVFTVIF
+823 VLSVGNLVFTGIF
-836 TAEMCFKIIA
+836 TAEMCLKLIA

-858 IFDSIIVSLS
+858 IFDGIIVSLS

-935 LFGKSYKEC
+935 LFGKSYREC
-944 VCKIHVDCKLPRWHM
+944 VCKISKDCELPRWHM
-959 HDFFHSFLIVFR
+959 DDFFHSFLIVFR

-986 VDGQSVCLIVFMMVM
+986 VAGQSMCLIVFMMVM

-1025 AATDED
+1025 AATDDD

-1045 RGIAFFK
+1045 KGIALVKSALRHFLQRLCLS
-1052 AAMRKFLRR
+1052 AAKPGAL
-1061 ICFDGVA
+1061 DEEKPLDDLHVV
-1068 GRGKDQ
+1068 GK
-1074 AMPLE
+1074 E
-1079 SKTVEEL
+1079 
-1086 QSNGKGNC
+1086 NC
-1094 ISSNHTAVEVITK
+1094 LSNHAPVAVDLTLDCLKGGCV
-1107 EPSPAGEYL
+1107 SP
-1116 KEGNGRPGWGGVL
+1116 GNGVEGHVKYGIEE
-1129 GVGVGDGGDNSPMEK
+1129 GDYM
-1144 YPVED
+1144 
-1149 CDYLSFIHNPV
+1149 SFIHNPS

-1174 ENPNT
+1174 ENLNT
-1179 EEFSS
+1179 EDFSS

-1191 STEKIDIEP
+1191 SKEKLPIDTVL
-1200 RPPSSSEGSTVDIRP
+1200 SSSEGSTVDIRP
-1215 PGEGC
+1215 PGEGA
-1220 ESEEMEPEE
+1220 ESVELEPEE
-1229 SMDPAACFTDG
+1229 SLDPEACFTEG
-1240 CVRRFQCCQV
+1240 CVMRFQCCQV
-1250 SVEEGWWKSWWTL
+1250 DVEKGNWKSWWVL

-1299 QRRTVKTMLEY
+1299 QRKTVKTVLEY
-1310 ADKVFTYVFILEM
+1310 ADKVFTYIFILEM

-1348 DVSIV
+1348 DVSLV

-1361 YSELSAIKS
+1361 YSELTAIKS

-1425 AGKYYYCVNTTNDEV
+1425 AGKYYHCINITADEM
-1440 FPIDVVNNRSE
+1440 FPIDVVNNKSD
-1451 CLALVNDSARWKNV
+1451 CMALIANNESAHWKNV

-1501 EDQPEYEVNLYMYLY
+1501 EQQPDYESNLYMYLY

-1545 KFGGQDIFMTEEQ
+1545 KLGGQDIFMTEEQ

-1579 PTNAFQGFVF
+1579 PANKFQGLVF
-1589 DCITKQAFDIVI
+1589 DFITKQAFDIVI

-1615 TDDQGV
+1615 TDDQTKE
-1621 DMDWVL
+1621 MDDVL
-1627 YWINLVFIVLF
+1627 YWINLVFIILF
-1638 TGECVL
+1638 TGECIL
-1644 KMVSLRHYYFTIG
+1644 KMISLRHYYFTIG

-1668 SIVGMFLSKV
+1668 SIVGMFLSDII
-1678 FEKYLVSPTLFRV
+1678 EKYFVSPTLFRV

-1741 GMSNFAYVKHESGIN
+1741 GMSNFAYVKREAGID

-1763 FGNSMIC
+1763 FGNSMLC
-1770 LFQITTSGGWDTL
+1770 LFQITTSAGWDGL
-1783 LAPILNKREP
+1783 LAPILNKQAPE
-1793 DCDSQL
+1793 CDSET
-1799 EHPGNPNKGNCGN
+1799 EHPGSIYRGDCGN
-1812 PSVGILFFVSY
+1812 PSVGIFFFVSY
-1823 VIICFLIVVNMY
+1823 IIICFLIVVNMY

-1865 WERFDPDATQFIEY
+1865 WERFDPNATQFVEY
-1879 ARLSEF
+1879 HKLSDF
-1885 ADALDPPLRM
+1885 ADALDPPLRI

-1902 LIGMDL
+1902 LIAMDL
-1908 PMVSGERIHC
+1908 PMVSGDRIHC

-1924 FTKRVLGEGGE
+1924 FTLRVLGEEGE
-1935 MDVLRGQ
+1935 MDALRGQ
-1942 MEERFMASNPSKV
+1942 MEDRFMASNPSKV
-1955 SYEPITSTL
+1955 SYEPITTTL
-1964 RRKQEDTSA
+1964 RRKHEEMSVII
-1973 RMIQRAF
+1973 IQRAF
-1980 RCHRVRLAMKRASKL
+1980 RRYRIRHTVKKALEAYRQRLKDKVAPIQE
-1995 YKEQLAVGVRDPDK
+1995 KEVLVIGKFHDNSTSDK
-2009 DVVVFG
+2009 TDMT
-2015 LPEESSERSNKTEL
+2015 PSS
-2029 TLSTASP
+2029 ASP

-2041 VTKSAKYEQGD
+2041 VAKSEKDKYEKERR
-2052 SEKENMGM
+2052 EKE
-2060 DSRGRRQ
+2060 DKAKDARDRKK

>member
-1 MAQLLVPTGP
+1 MCRMKRWHRHCWYPQDLKASAFLLENLLLLSKNVLQKRKPRNPRKNKTMMKRTNQSQTVTWRLERIFHSFTETSLQGWCQSRWRTWTPT
-11 DSFRP
+11 
-16 FVPESLAAIERHI
+16 
-29 AEELARRPRVERRG
+29 
-43 ADGAGGDEDDEP
+43 
-55 RPNGDLE
+55 
-62 AGKSLPFIYGDVPP
+62 
-76 RLVSTPLEDLDSFY
+76 
-90 CNQKTFIVLNRG
+90 
-102 KALFR
+102 
-107 FNATPALYIL
+107 
-117 SPFNPL
+117 
-123 RRISIRVL
+123 ISIR
-131 VHSMFSVL
+131 
-139 IMFTILTNCA
+139 
-149 FMTLSNPPDW
+149 
-159 AKNVEYTFTGIYT
+159 KYTFTGIYT

-177 KILARGFCVGKF
+177 KILARGFCLEDF

-204 LMAYV
+204 VMAYV
-209 TEFVDLGNVSAL
+209 TEFVNLGNVSAL

-271 LQLFMGNLRQKC
+271 LQLFMGNLRNKC
-283 VRFPLA
+283 LQWPPS
-289 LNDSLALN
+289 DSAFETNTTSLFNGTMNSN
-297 GTFNWTEYMNNDSNY
+297 GTFVNVTMSTFNWKDYIEDDSHFYVLDGQN
-312 YSLPNRRDPL
+312 DPL
-322 LCGNGTGAGLC
+322 LCGNGSDAGQC

-338 CLKVGRNPDYG
+338 CVKAGRNPNYG
-349 YTSFDSFSWAFLSL
+349 YTSFDTFSWAFLSL

-371 WENLYQQ
+371 WENLYQL
-378 TLRAAGKPY
+378 TLRAAGKTY

-413 YDEQNQA
+413 YEEQNQA
-420 TIEEN
+420 TLEEAE
-425 QQKEEEFQAMLEQ
+425 QKEAEFQQMLEQ
-438 LKRQQEEAQVAA
+438 IKKQQEEAQAVAA
-450 AAAAAGPEEE
+450 ASAASRDF
-460 SGEYSERGEGGGGG
+460 SGIGGLGELL
-474 GGGGGG
+474 
-480 RGGAAVT
+480 
-487 SESSSLASKLS
+487 ESSSEASKLS

-504 RRNRRKKR
+504 WRNRRKKR
-512 RQREEEEERGRR
+512 RQRENLEGNNKGEGNRFP
-524 GTVHKSE
+524 KSE
-531 SEDSIKRS
+531 SEDSVKRR
-539 SFRFSIDANRLTYE
+539 SFLFSMDGNRLTSDKKFY
-553 KRCSSPNQSLL
+553 SP
-564 SIRGSL
+564 
-570 FSPRRNSRASLFSF
+570 
-584 RGRARDAGSENDFA
+584 
-598 DDEHSTLEEGP
+598 H
-609 CGDDSRRGSLFVPRR
+609 
-624 AERRYSTASQGSVC
+624 QGTTTETEV
-638 SGTVPRDRRLPANG
+638 RKRRL
-652 KMHCA
+652 
-657 VDCNGVVSLVAGAAG
+657 
-672 GLPLPPPTP
+672 
-681 PTGRLLLP
+681 
-689 HEVMTPPP
+689 
-697 SPPPPLPRGTMT
+697 
-709 MDTELKKRCSSFR
+709 SSYQI
-722 KASMDFLEEP
+722 SMEMLEDSS
-732 GARQRALSI
+732 GRQRAMSI

-764 KFANSYLIWD
+764 RFANMFLIWD
-774 CHPTWLRFKEVMN
+774 CCDAWLKVKHLVN
-787 MVVMDPFVD
+787 LIVMDPFVD

-814 YPMTIEFNN
+814 YPMTGQFSS
-823 VLSVGNLVFTVIF
+823 VLTVGNLVFTGIF
-836 TAEMCFKIIA
+836 TAEMVLKIIA
-846 LDPYYYFQQGWN
+846 MDPYYYFQEGWN
-858 IFDSIIVSLS
+858 IFDGIIVSLS

-944 VCKIHVDCKLPRWHM
+944 VCKISSDCELPRWHM
-959 HDFFHSFLIVFR
+959 NDFFHSFLIVFR

-986 VDGQSVCLIVFMMVM
+986 VAGQTMCLIVFMLVM

-1010 LFLALLLSSFSADNL
+1010 LFLALLLSSFSSDNL
-1025 AATDED
+1025 AATDD
-1031 SEMNNLQIAVGRIQ
+1031 DNEMNNLQIAVGRMQ
-1045 RGIAFFK
+1045 KGIDYVKNKIRECFQKTFF
-1052 AAMRKFLRR
+1052 RKPKV
-1061 ICFDGVA
+1061 IEIHEGNKIDSCVSNNTGI
-1068 GRGKDQ
+1068 
-1074 AMPLE
+1074 E
-1079 SKTVEEL
+1079 ISKEL
-1086 QSNGKGNC
+1086 N
-1094 ISSNHTAVEVITK
+1094 
-1107 EPSPAGEYL
+1107 YL
-1116 KEGNGRPGWGGVL
+1116 KDGNGTTS
-1129 GVGVGDGGDNSPMEK
+1129 GVGTGSSAEK
-1144 YPVED
+1144 YVIDEN
-1149 CDYLSFIHNPV
+1149 DYMSFINNPS

-1174 ENPNT
+1174 ENLNT

-1184 DSSDVEG
+1184 ESELEESK
-1191 STEKIDIEP
+1191 EKLNAT
-1200 RPPSSSEGSTVDIRP
+1200 SSSEGSTVDVAP
-1215 PGEGC
+1215 PREGEQA
-1220 ESEEMEPEE
+1220 EIEPEE
-1229 SMDPAACFTDG
+1229 DLKPEACFTEG
-1240 CVRRFQCCQV
+1240 CIKKFPFCQV
-1250 SVEEGWWKSWWTL
+1250 SIEEGKGKIWWNL
-1263 RKTCFIIVE
+1263 RKTCYSIVE
-1272 HNWFESFIIFMILLS
+1272 HNWFETFIVFMILLS

-1299 QRRTVKTMLEY
+1299 QRKTIKTMLEY
-1310 ADKVFTYVFILEM
+1310 ADKVFTYIFILEM
-1323 LLKWVAYGFVKYFT
+1323 LLKWVAYGFQTYFT

-1348 DVSIV
+1348 DVSLV

-1361 YSELSAIKS
+1361 YSELGAIKS

-1394 ALLGAIPSIMNVLL
+1394 ALVGAIPSIMNVLL

-1425 AGKYYYCVNTTNDEV
+1425 AGKFYHCVNTTTGNM
-1440 FPIDVVNNRSE
+1440 FDVSEVNNLSD
-1451 CLALVNDSARWKNV
+1451 CQALGKKARWKNV
-1465 KINFD
+1465 KVNFD

-1489 DIMYAAVDSRNL
+1489 DIMYAAVDSRDVKL
-1501 EDQPEYEVNLYMYLY
+1501 QPVYEENLYMYLY

-1579 PTNAFQGFVF
+1579 PANKFQGMVF
-1589 DCITKQAFDIVI
+1589 DFVTRQVFDISI

-1615 TDDQGV
+1615 TDDQSKY
-1621 DMDWVL
+1621 MTLVL
-1627 YWINLVFIVLF
+1627 SRINLVFIILF
-1638 TGECVL
+1638 TGEFVL
-1644 KMVSLRHYYFTIG
+1644 KLISLRYYYFTIG
-1657 WNVFDF
+1657 WNIFDF

-1668 SIVGMFLSKV
+1668 SIVGMFLAELI
-1678 FEKYLVSPTLFRV
+1678 EKYFVSPTLFRV

-1741 GMSNFAYVKHESGIN
+1741 GMSNFAYVKKEAGID

-1770 LFQITTSGGWDTL
+1770 LFQITTSAGWDGL
-1783 LAPILNKREP
+1783 LAPILNSAPP
-1793 DCDSQL
+1793 DCDPDTI
-1799 EHPGNPNKGNCGN
+1799 HPGSSVKGDCGN
-1812 PSVGILFFVSY
+1812 PSVGIFFFVSY
-1823 VIICFLIVVNMY
+1823 IIISFLVVVNMY

-1865 WERFDPDATQFIEY
+1865 WEKFDPDATQFIEFSK
-1879 ARLSEF
+1879 LSDF
-1885 ADALDPPLRM
+1885 AAALDPPLLIA
-1895 PKPNKIQ
+1895 KPNKVQ
-1902 LIGMDL
+1902 LIAMDL
-1908 PMVSGERIHC
+1908 PMVSGDRIHC

-1924 FTKRVLGEGGE
+1924 FTKRVLGESGE
-1935 MDVLRGQ
+1935 MDALRIQ
-1942 MEERFMASNPSKV
+1942 MEDRFMASNPSKV
-1955 SYEPITSTL
+1955 SYEPITTTL
-1964 RRKQEDTSA
+1964 KRKQEEVSA
-1973 RMIQRAF
+1973 AIIQRNF
-1980 RCHRVRLAMKRASKL
+1980 RCYLLKQRLKKVVNEYNKEAIKGRIDLPIKDDMIIDKL
-1995 YKEQLAVGVRDPDK
+1995 NGNST
-2009 DVVVFG
+2009 
-2015 LPEESSERSNKTEL
+2015 PEKTDGSS
-2029 TLSTASP
+2029 STTSP
-2036 PSYNS
+2036 PSYDS
-2041 VTKSAKYEQGD
+2041 VTKPDKEKFEKD
-2052 SEKENMGM
+2052 KPEKESKGKEVREN
-2060 DSRGRRQ
+2060 QK

>member
-1 MAQLLVPTGP
+1 MAQALLVPPGP
-11 DSFRP
+11 ESFRY
-16 FVPESLAAIERHI
+16 FTRDSLTAIEKRS
-29 AEELARRPRVERRG
+29 AEEKAKKPKQEHT
-43 ADGAGGDEDDEP
+43 DDDDENGP
-55 RPNGDLE
+55 KPNSDLE
-62 AGKSLPFIYGDVPP
+62 AGKTLPFIYGDIPP
-76 RLVSTPLEDLDSFY
+76 GMVSEPLEDLDPY
-90 CNQKTFIVLNRG
+90 YINKKTFVVLNKG
-102 KALFR
+102 KAIFR
-107 FNATPALYIL
+107 FSATSALYIL
-117 SPFNPL
+117 TPFNP
-123 RRISIRVL
+123 IRKIAIKIL
-131 VHSMFSVL
+131 VHSYPFFL
-139 IMFTILTNCA
+139 IMLIMCTILTNCV
-149 FMTLSNPPDW
+149 FMTMSNPPDW
-159 AKNVEYTFTGIYT
+159 TKNVEYTFTGIYT

-177 KILARGFCVGKF
+177 KILARGFCLEDF

-209 TEFVDLGNVSAL
+209 TEFVNLGNVSAL

-271 LQLFMGNLRQKC
+271 LQLFMGNLRNKC
-283 VRFPLA
+283 LQWPPDNSTFETTVISYF
-289 LNDSLALN
+289 NSTMYEN
-297 GTFNWTEYMNNDSNY
+297 GSFVNMTVSTFNWKDYIEDETHFYILEGQ
-312 YSLPNRRDPL
+312 RDAL
-322 LCGNGTGAGLC
+322 LCGNSSDAGQC

-338 CLKVGRNPDYG
+338 CVKAGRNPNYG
-349 YTSFDSFSWAFLSL
+349 YTSFDTFSWAFLSL
-363 FRLMTQDY
+363 FRLMTQDF
-371 WENLYQQ
+371 WENLYQL
-378 TLRAAGKPY
+378 TLRAAGKTY

-402 VNLIL
+402 INLIL

-413 YDEQNQA
+413 YEEQNQA
-420 TIEEN
+420 TMEEAE
-425 QQKEEEFQAMLEQ
+425 QKEAEFQQMLEQ
-438 LKRQQEEAQVAA
+438 LKKQQEEAQAVAA
-450 AAAAAGPEEE
+450 ASVASRDF
-460 SGEYSERGEGGGGG
+460 SGVGGLGELL
-474 GGGGGG
+474 
-480 RGGAAVT
+480 
-487 SESSSLASKLS
+487 ESSSEASKLS

-512 RQREEEEERGRR
+512 RQKEMSEAEDKGDIDKFP
-524 GTVHKSE
+524 KSE
-531 SEDSIKRS
+531 SEDSIRRK
-539 SFRFSIDANRLTYE
+539 SFRFSTEGSQLTYE
-553 KRCSSPNQSLL
+553 KRFTSPHQSLL

-570 FSPRRNSRASLFSF
+570 FSPRRNSKTSIFSF
-584 RGRARDAGSENDFA
+584 RGRAKDIGSENDFA
-598 DDEHSTLEEGP
+598 DDEHSTLEDNE
-609 CGDDSRRGSLFVPRR
+609 SRRDSLFVPNRHG
-624 AERRYSTASQGSVC
+624 ERRNSN
-638 SGTVPRDRRLPANG
+638 GTTTETEIRKRRL
-652 KMHCA
+652 
-657 VDCNGVVSLVAGAAG
+657 
-672 GLPLPPPTP
+672 
-681 PTGRLLLP
+681 
-689 HEVMTPPP
+689 
-697 SPPPPLPRGTMT
+697 
-709 MDTELKKRCSSFR
+709 SSYQI
-722 KASMDFLEEP
+722 SMEMLEDSA
-732 GARQRALSI
+732 ARQRAMSI

-764 KFANSYLIWD
+764 RFANTFLIWD
-774 CHPTWLRFKEVMN
+774 CWSPWLKVKHVVN
-787 MVVMDPFVD
+787 LVVMDPFVD

-814 YPMTIEFNN
+814 YPMTEQFSS
-823 VLSVGNLVFTVIF
+823 VLTVGNLVFTGIF
-836 TAEMCFKIIA
+836 TAEMVLKIIA
-846 LDPYYYFQQGWN
+846 MDPYYYFQEGWN
-858 IFDSIIVSLS
+858 IFDGIIVSLS

-944 VCKIHVDCKLPRWHM
+944 VCKISSDCELPRWHM

-986 VDGQSVCLIVFMMVM
+986 VAGQAMCLIVFMLVM

-1010 LFLALLLSSFSADNL
+1010 LFLALLLSSFSSDNL
-1025 AATDED
+1025 AATDD
-1031 SEMNNLQIAVGRIQ
+1031 DNEMNNLQIAVARIQ
-1045 RGIAFFK
+1045 KGIDFVKKKIQEFIQKAFVRKQK
-1052 AAMRKFLRR
+1052 A
-1061 ICFDGVA
+1061 
-1068 GRGKDQ
+1068 
-1074 AMPLE
+1074 LE
-1079 SKTVEEL
+1079 EIKALEEL
-1086 QSNGKGNC
+1086 NNKKDSC
-1094 ISSNHTAVEVITK
+1094 ISNHTAVEISK
-1107 EPSPAGEYL
+1107 DLNYL
-1116 KEGNGRPGWGGVL
+1116 KDGNGTTS
-1129 GVGVGDGGDNSPMEK
+1129 GVGTGSSVEK
-1144 YPVED
+1144 YVIDEN
-1149 CDYLSFIHNPV
+1149 DYMSFINNPG

-1174 ENPNT
+1174 ENLNT

-1184 DSSDVEG
+1184 ESDMEE
-1191 STEKIDIEP
+1191 SKQKLNAS
-1200 RPPSSSEGSTVDIRP
+1200 SSSEGSTVDIAP
-1215 PGEGC
+1215 PGEGEQAEI
-1220 ESEEMEPEE
+1220 ESEEALEPE
-1229 SMDPAACFTDG
+1229 ACFTEG
-1240 CVRRFQCCQV
+1240 CVQKFPCCQV
-1250 SVEEGWWKSWWTL
+1250 SIEDGKGKIWWNL
-1263 RKTCFIIVE
+1263 RKTCYSIVE
-1272 HNWFESFIIFMILLS
+1272 HNWFETFIVFMILLS

-1299 QRRTVKTMLEY
+1299 QRKTIKTMLEY
-1310 ADKVFTYVFILEM
+1310 ADKVFTYIFILEM
-1323 LLKWVAYGFVKYFT
+1323 LLKWVAYGFQIYFT

-1348 DVSIV
+1348 DVSLV
-1353 SLVANALG
+1353 SLIANALG
-1361 YSELSAIKS
+1361 YSELGAIKS

-1394 ALLGAIPSIMNVLL
+1394 ALVGAIPSIMNVLL

-1425 AGKYYYCVNTTNDEV
+1425 AGKFYHCVNTTTGEM
-1440 FPIDVVNNRSE
+1440 FDVSDVNNYTQCE
-1451 CLALVNDSARWKNV
+1451 ELIKNNQSARWKNV
-1465 KINFD
+1465 KVNFD

-1489 DIMYAAVDSRNL
+1489 DIMYAAVDSRDV
-1501 EDQPEYEVNLYMYLY
+1501 EDQPKYEDNLYMYLY

-1545 KFGGQDIFMTEEQ
+1545 KIMSILILYFGGQDIFMTEEQ

-1579 PTNAFQGFVF
+1579 PVNKFQGMVF
-1589 DCITKQAFDIVI
+1589 DFVTKQVFDISI

-1615 TDDQGV
+1615 TDDQSKE
-1621 DMDWVL
+1621 METIL
-1627 YWINLVFIVLF
+1627 SRINLVFIILF
-1638 TGECVL
+1638 TGEFVL
-1644 KMVSLRHYYFTIG
+1644 KLVSLRHYYFTIG
-1657 WNVFDF
+1657 WNIFDF

-1668 SIVGMFLSKV
+1668 SIVGMFLAEMI
-1678 FEKYLVSPTLFRV
+1678 EKYFVSPTLFRV

-1741 GMSNFAYVKHESGIN
+1741 GMSNFAYVKREVGID

-1770 LFQITTSGGWDTL
+1770 LFQITTSAGWDGL
-1783 LAPILNKREP
+1783 LAPILNSGEP
-1793 DCDSQL
+1793 DCDPHKD
-1799 EHPGNPNKGNCGN
+1799 HPGSSVKGDCGN
-1812 PSVGILFFVSY
+1812 PSVGIFFFVSY
-1823 VIICFLIVVNMY
+1823 IIISFLVVVNMY

-1865 WERFDPDATQFIEY
+1865 WEKFDPDATQFIEY
-1879 ARLSEF
+1879 SKLSDF
-1885 ADALDPPLRM
+1885 AASLDPPLLIA
-1895 PKPNKIQ
+1895 KPNKVQ
-1902 LIGMDL
+1902 LIAMDL
-1908 PMVSGERIHC
+1908 PMVSGDRIHC

-1924 FTKRVLGEGGE
+1924 FTKRVLGESGE
-1935 MDVLRGQ
+1935 MDALRIQ
-1942 MEERFMASNPSKV
+1942 MEDRFMAANPSKV
-1955 SYEPITSTL
+1955 SYEPITTTL
-1964 RRKQEDTSA
+1964 KRKQEEVSA
-1973 RMIQRAF
+1973 VIIQRSY
-1980 RCHRVRLAMKRASKL
+1980 RHYLLRQKVKKVSSIYNRNKNKEGDGPVIKEIIIDKL
-1995 YKEQLAVGVRDPDK
+1995 NGNST
-2009 DVVVFG
+2009 
-2015 LPEESSERSNKTEL
+2015 PEKTDESS
-2029 TLSTASP
+2029 STTSP
-2036 PSYNS
+2036 PSYDS
-2041 VTKSAKYEQGD
+2041 VTKPDKEKYEKD
-2052 SEKENMGM
+2052 KAEKNYKGKDVRENKK
-2060 DSRGRRQ
+2060 